1 MDRYTPSSDAYY
13 DSAEIE
19 VLEHYEINRERH
31 KDERDGIQ
39 KKTFTK
45 WVNKHLAKAGSKVDD
60 LFVDLR
66 DGFSLITLLEVL
78 TGERLP
84 RENGYTRFHRIQNI
98 QYCLDFLRKKSIK
111 LVNIRPE
118 DIVEGNGKL
127 TLGLI
132 WTIILNFQVSVI
144 KRRQLEEQL
153 NSLSH
158 NNRTQ
163 VTEALH
169 ASDASSARDALL
181 QWARKVTS
189 GYPRVNVTN
198 FSSSWKDGLAFNAIL
213 HRYRPNLI
221 DWNKVSD
228 SSVSNRE
235 RLETAF
241 AAAEREFGVDRLL
254 DPQDVD
260 TDHPD
265 EKSIITY
272 VSSLYNALPHL
283 PELTKLLSLQQRYIV
298 EVRKWME
305 WLDRSIVSMND
316 PISTISATE
325 SLAEMEKFRTESR
338 TIYEEEYHRLLE
350 TYEYLHRHLSGTE
363 HFCIPHNYT
372 EHSLTNAWLNL
383 TQLSEKRFNRLQ
395 SAIVESNLSDL
406 ISRLTRGI
414 GITNEKLDLILN
426 RIEEVESRVDSAR
439 AGEIER
445 AVNEIVDDL
454 NALEIPI
461 GGFFE
466 DVEELKANNHPE
478 ANDFYRQVY
487 GLHQRRTAYLDRLT
501 NQILVRL
508 GVRTETLRKENAA
521 RLESIRTA
529 SFNRVQE
536 CIEWVRVR
544 LEKLSEME
552 FLEDL
557 ETLEEMFEQHKLD
570 NRDIQDFR
578 QNVDECIA
586 RQAEVSAE
594 DTYEYCELLRVLES
608 EYQQLRDL
616 SAGRMLDLD
625 SLIAFVRAAQLE
637 LVWVS
642 EREEIEVTRNWSDI
656 KQLDLPM
663 LTNYYKQLLHEMEL
677 REKQYND
684 VHNQGAALLN
694 QGHPAVH
701 VIEVYLR
708 TMQNQWDW
716 LLALSKCLEEHL
728 RDALNLKSFTEEAA
742 DAEAWMEEQA
752 VRLENNYNRT
762 DFDLE
767 EGERLLRE
775 LDEMKDILNK
785 YHSVLMALT
794 ERCATISPLWQRGE
808 RITRPIAVTALCDYS
823 DKNVHIKAGDEIT
836 LLDNSDLIKWVVRDL
851 SGAEGTVPSVVFR
864 IPPPDPK
871 LTAYLN
877 RLLQQFEK
885 LRKLWEKKHRMVRF
899 NMVLNTMKTI
909 QGWDLDTFNAI
920 DPDQR
925 DAIMRA
931 LNDDANKLL
940 AEMDPNDPLALRLKE
955 ELRRTNEHFWNLLN
969 ASQKPPEPD
978 HSSLFD
984 EKIGDLLR
992 KLEDAWRKLND
1003 NAGKPISRTPAELEG
1018 VIVDHKSFE
1027 DALQALDADVANV
1040 KELFRQLPNP
1050 TPTQRVNSD
1059 RLNSLWEDLWDLS
1072 RMYVERIKVLES
1084 VLNGILEVSDIV
1096 RAHEITLNSFDDL
1109 PAALDKLR
1117 GHHSQLLEM
1126 NMVLQQQQTVI
1137 DTLNKNVALL
1147 RQHVARTRIGQSS
1160 HPDVDRIEDEVQQL
1174 NVRWE
1179 NVCAQVAERLK
1190 AAERA
1195 LQTQMVYRSE
1205 YENEMAW
1212 LDRVEETINKLRKP
1226 EELHPEQ
1233 YQQQLDLLVAE
1244 YAQLQERTEAIE
1256 NVNREGGKF
1265 IREAKGYDSRMGQ
1278 FHDTIVG
1285 IHGPAIKQ
1293 EFRRTKPQP
1302 KNGAQIVTEEL
1313 EALNRRF
1320 AQLSSLILER
1330 RNNMQVLIQNW
1341 KRQKQEEEDRRKA
1354 DEEAKRR
1361 AFEAARLKAL
1371 EDADRLRREREAAEA
1386 ARRAAEEA
1394 DRARRLAEEADRARR
1409 AAEEAE
1415 RRRREEAERKRRE
1428 DEDRKRR
1435 EDEDRRRREEEER
1448 RRREEAEKERRRRE
1462 DEDRDRRRREDEDRE
1477 RRRREDED
1485 RERRRREEEERRRRE
1500 EEERRRREEE
1510 ERRRREQEKKKMPPL
1525 NIVQGNQMHEVVG
1538 QENPDEWEVMGDLP
1552 DVAKITE
1559 HEDEMQMY
1567 QEETV
1572 TKTQFYEMEGTLHK
1586 QTGEILTFV
1595 EAVRQGLLDLSAGG
1609 GQFFD
1614 IHSGRISLEK
1624 AVELGYIDGT
1634 FNDVLNT
1641 RYGIRHPETKRELTL
1656 LEAIQIGLY
1665 DPETRHLYDIH
1676 SGEMLELYD
1685 WVAKGILTMETQRK
1699 LVKMG
1704 ILKLP
1709 PMALHSAIDQGVL
1722 NTVSGQFV
1730 GKYSHE
1736 SMPIRD
1742 ALYHGYLQLVSL
1754 QQIPMIAITLTDAIK
1769 EGFINANNGEFVD
1782 KNTKDTFTLRE
1793 ACSKQLGLLNLY
1805 VPEVVN
1811 TAENTRLDLKDA
1823 MLRNAINT
1831 RNGNFTDLQTRRSL
1845 SLREA
1850 YAEGLISKPST
1861 LTEMLEKDLI
1871 DSTNHFIDRGTK
1883 HRHTILEAIAAGLLD
1898 AEVRHIV
1905 DPDEKDVIS
1914 IAEAMERGILGADGK
1929 IILEKQQKEF
1939 TIPEAVREGLL
1950 TKRVRHSIFDVRGIQ
1965 NTRTGQSM
1973 SFNEACEA
1981 GAIIP
1986 NAERVVDLATQESF
2000 LISDQKATSI
2010 IDQTLHELLV
2020 KPVGIRDD
2028 RGDYSL
2034 NLVRAVSK
2042 GIVDPTKAV
2051 FFNRNTKHEMSAREA
2066 YDAGLVSLRGAI
2078 QVAALFDV
2086 SPSLIAPVKK
2096 VEQKKRVSRP
2106 GQTGF
2111 ELATDQV
2118 KVTLAEAMKQGLI
2131 DSRNQRFRQG
2141 DIDMSL
2147 DDALNQGLVDPS
2159 SEWIVPSKSNGVG
2172 PTIEEKTTESIT
2184 ETGQQLAP
2192 KYYPD
2197 KNIEESVTTVKRVRT
2212 TETTAL
2218 GGPGG
2223 VSVYRAITG
2232 GKGAMEVPVNGYHI
2246 YEAERKGIIDL
2257 SSGNITSP
2265 NVDRAISFADGIEL
2279 GVIDSSSISVK
2290 DPKTGRLINVKE
2302 ALEKKIIA
2310 TDGSISHQ
2318 GRSLTIEKAI
2328 EAGLIIIDA
2337 EAVVPAGGGSKN
2349 IIHIPSGGGPVISF
2363 RPVGVPVVEE
2373 AEQSWSFDSTKGL
2386 LVDHLSGERLTLE
2399 QALHSGKIT
2408 PEDLAVR
2415 DALTGREMSFVEAE
2429 KWGIIDKRGYY
2440 LDKIDNKRLSFT
2452 EAAQQHRIYPTGG
2465 VPDNAG
2471 DAVHTSVKV
2480 QTRTQVAKKE
2490 ATSTGTAHGENTLG
2504 KALSLGWYDS
2514 KSGMFTHP
2522 DTNRQMTLK
2531 EAIIKGLFNPYD
2543 TTVLDRRN
2551 NKTLSLLEAIQEGIV
2566 DDTAGTVLDTQ
2577 TQRKHDLNS
2586 ALQAG
2591 ILQGKR
2597 FGDSLESG
2605 LFSGRLDLATGHY
2618 TQPGGAPLP
2627 LHEALKK
2634 NLVDHSSVVVR
2645 DPASGVEYSYKE
2657 AISRRI
2663 VDPERGLIHNQQ
2675 TNEATSFPQALTTG
2689 LIAGA
2694 GSTSRPSHSAH
2705 KIVEQKLQL
2714 TPFAPK
2720 QVLPSSRNGSDRHE
2734 YVDLGG
2740 GKQVMV
2746 KVVRG
2751 EGGVEKGEYVDPS
2764 TGMKFTIQ
2772 MHGDPFV
2779 TETKTTVKS
2788 TSQVQSVE
2796 LEPHAEFV
2804 GIDRIRDK
2812 RNNRTMSLE
2821 DAKRMGL
2828 ARVDKKGKQ
2837 MTKTYSVFRSNI
2849 QNALN
2854 NGVLDAHM
2862 EKISLEDAIRAGIID
2877 IRELSYRNPKSGES
2891 IPLTQAANMGLV
2903 DVTLAE
2909 TLPKGVCNP
2918 ANNER
2923 IPIKRAIE
2931 LGIVD
2936 ARTGEVR
2943 DPHTRKRLTW
2953 LDIIKSVYQAITSD
2967 GVFDPTKGQR
2977 VPVTNALNEGL
2988 IDTKSGK
2995 YHNPITS
3002 EDIELKDAVDRGLID
3017 SGTYDAITKPF
3028 LEDYR
3033 THRHLNLI
3041 DAVEAKLVDP
3051 KNKTI
3056 QLSRQSI
3063 VPIAKAVEDGRI
3075 PSEIG
3080 ERLRQID
3087 KLNFAEALGKGLID
3101 VSSNIFTDPDTGRQ
3115 ITIAQAIEQG
3125 YIDTGNVEAMEGS
3138 DEKNLCNIL
3147 NSEEFDENSGR
3158 IRDKRTSL
3166 HLTFK
3171 DAVERDVIDGDS
3183 LLHDLESGQTLTL
3196 KEALSRKKIDSDGK
3210 YIAGNLKMTL
3220 RDAVKGG
3227 LIALIASPM
3236 QAAQAVAEAVKRR
3249 DAEGY
3254 KFKIENVDGGQ
3265 RGSRTSVPKF
3275 REESSVI
3282 RLTPHKQEPSLTVR
3296 MRHSQT
3302 NIGDRARS
3310 IIDDPSTLA
3319 DLQHE
3324 FLANL
3329 EANRFDTDEKVITNP
3344 SGGQRLSV
3352 REAAETGLL
3361 DVLTGEIVVPDTGRR
3376 YSIPKAVHL
3385 NYVQGDAAKRLME
3398 SLNMSIEE
3406 LNLAQQQSAPSPS
3419 GEGGVTTRTWTK
3431 TVNWHGQPSELR
3443 KSRTDPLAAYTTYS
3457 SSTTEKTH
3465 DAPSWAR

>member
-1 MDRYTPSSDAYY
+1 MATYSYTSLILLAIIGANTTGMSFDYFVSQGHAAAAEETGRVVGASTAVAAADVAAGGATAFGGAGPPQNHPCTRCDAWNVPASLALLLLLFVLSTVLTMYKVLRSYSKKAERKQEVSRGSSDHRNGHIATNYY
-13 DSAEIE
+13 DEARHKGGYENGLQANGQLLAVDNRHLSNAYAGQAFSESSSYE
-19 VLEHYEINRERH
+19 TREHFERKVQRVKKTRGERERSRSSRRG
-31 KDERDGIQ
+31 DE
-39 KKTFTK
+39 
-45 WVNKHLAKAGSKVDD
+45 
-60 LFVDLR
+60 
-66 DGFSLITLLEVL
+66 
-78 TGERLP
+78 
-84 RENGYTRFHRIQNI
+84 
-98 QYCLDFLRKKSIK
+98 
-111 LVNIRPE
+111 
-118 DIVEGNGKL
+118 
-127 TLGLI
+127 
-132 WTIILNFQVSVI
+132 VS
-144 KRRQLEEQL
+144 
-153 NSLSH
+153 
-158 NNRTQ
+158 
-163 VTEALH
+163 EALH

-235 RLETAF
+235 RLENAF

-272 VSSLYNALPHL
+272 VSSLYNALPPL
-283 PELTKLLSLQQRYIV
+283 PDLS
-298 EVRKWME
+298 K
-305 WLDRSIVSMND
+305 
-316 PISTISATE
+316 
-325 SLAEMEKFRTESR
+325 
-338 TIYEEEYHRLLE
+338 
-350 TYEYLHRHLSGTE
+350 
-363 HFCIPHNYT
+363 
-372 EHSLTNAWLNL
+372 
-383 TQLSEKRFNRLQ
+383 
-395 SAIVESNLSDL
+395 SNLADL

-439 AGEIER
+439 PGEIER

-461 GGFFE
+461 AGFFE
-466 DVEELKANNHPE
+466 DVEELKSHNHPE

-521 RLESIRTA
+521 RLESVRT
-529 SFNRVQE
+529 STFNRVQE

-775 LDEMKDILNK
+775 LDEMKEILNK

-808 RITRPIAVTALCDYS
+808 RITRPITVTALCDYS
-823 DKNVHIKAGDEIT
+823 DKAVHIKAGDEVT
-836 LLDNSDLIKWVVRDL
+836 LLDNSDLIKWHVRDL

-885 LRKLWEKKHRMVRF
+885 LKKLWEKKHRMVRF

-920 DPDQR
+920 DPEQR

-984 EKIGDLLR
+984 EKINDLLR

-1003 NAGKPISRTPAELEG
+1003 SAGKPISKSPGELEQ
-1018 VIVDHKSFE
+1018 VIVDHKMFE
-1027 DALQALDADVANV
+1027 DALQGLDADVANI

-1072 RMYVERIKVLES
+1072 RMYVERIKVLEA

-1126 NMVLQQQQTVI
+1126 NMVLQQQQTVV
-1137 DTLNKNVALL
+1137 DALNKNVALL

-1160 HPDVDRIEDEVQQL
+1160 HPDVDRVEDEVQQL

-1190 AAERA
+1190 SAERA

-1278 FHDTIVG
+1278 FHDSIVG

-1330 RNNMQVLIQNW
+1330 RNTMQVLIQNW

-1415 RRRREEAERKRRE
+1415 RRRREEEERKRRE
-1428 DEDRKRR
+1428 DEERKKREDEDRRRREDEDRRRR

-1448 RRREEAEKERRRRE
+1448 RKREEAE
-1462 DEDRDRRRREDEDRE
+1462 RE
-1477 RRRREDED
+1477 RRRREDEE
-1485 RERRRREEEERRRRE
+1485 RERKRREDEERRRK
-1500 EEERRRREEE
+1500 
-1510 ERRRREQEKKKMPPL
+1510 EQEKKAPKMPPL

-1641 RYGIRHPETKRELTL
+1641 RYGIRHPETKAELTL

-1685 WVAKGILTMETQRK
+1685 WVARGILTMDTQRK

-1736 SMPIRD
+1736 SMPIKD
-1742 ALYHGYLQLVSL
+1742 ALYHGYLQLVSP
-1754 QQIPMIAITLTDAIK
+1754 QQIPMIAITLSDAIH

-1782 KNTKDTFTLRE
+1782 KNTNDTFTLRD
-1793 ACSKQLGLLNLY
+1793 ACSKQSGLLNLY

-1811 TAENTRLDLKDA
+1811 TSENTRLDLKDA

-1831 RNGNFTDLQTRRSL
+1831 RNGNFTDLRTRRTL

-1850 YAEGLISKPST
+1850 YNEGLISKPAT
-1861 LTEMLEKDLI
+1861 LTEMLERDLI

-1883 HRHTILEAIAAGLLD
+1883 HRHTILEAIAAGVLD

-1965 NTRTGQSM
+1965 NTRTGQTM

-1986 NAERVVDLATQESF
+1986 KAERVVDLATQESY

-2020 KPVGIRDD
+2020 KPVGIKSE
-2028 RGDYSL
+2028 RGEYDM

-2042 GIVDPTKAV
+2042 GIVDHTKAV
-2051 FFNRNTKHEMSAREA
+2051 FYSKNTKHEMSPREA

-2078 QVAALFDV
+2078 QVAALFNV

-2096 VEQKKRVSRP
+2096 VEHKKRVSRP

-2147 DDALNQGLVDPS
+2147 DDALNQGLIDPS

-2246 YEAERKGIIDL
+2246 YEAERKGVIDL
-2257 SSGNITSP
+2257 STGNITSP

-2279 GVIDSSSISVK
+2279 GVINSSTISVK
-2290 DPKTGRLINVKE
+2290 DPKTGRIVNVKE
-2302 ALEKKIIA
+2302 ALEKKIIG
-2310 TDGSISHQ
+2310 TDGSITHQ
-2318 GRSLTIEKAI
+2318 GRTLSIEKAI
-2328 EAGLIIIDA
+2328 EAGFIIIDA
-2337 EAVVPAGGGSKN
+2337 EAVVPAGGGLKN
-2349 IIHIPSGGGPVISF
+2349 VIHIPSGGGPVISF

-2373 AEQSWSFDSTKGL
+2373 SEQSWSFDSTKGL
-2386 LVDHLSGERLTLE
+2386 LVDHLSGEHLTLE
-2399 QALHSGKIT
+2399 QALHTGKIA

-2415 DALTGREMSFVEAE
+2415 DALTGREMSFTEAE

-2440 LDKIDNKRLSFT
+2440 LDKIENKRLSFT

-2471 DAVHTSVKV
+2471 DAIHTSVKV
-2480 QTRTQVAKKE
+2480 QMRTQVAKKE
-2490 ATSTGTAHGENTLG
+2490 ASSTGAAPVENTLG
-2504 KALSLGWYDS
+2504 TALSLGWYDS
-2514 KSGMFTHP
+2514 SNGMFTHP
-2522 DTNRQMTLK
+2522 DTSRQMTLK

-2543 TTVLDRRN
+2543 TSVVDKKN

-2577 TQRKHDLNS
+2577 TQRKYDLNS

-2591 ILQGKR
+2591 ILKGKS

-2605 LFSGRLDLATGHY
+2605 LFSGRLDLATGNY
-2618 TQPGGAPLP
+2618 TQPGGPPVP
-2627 LHEALKK
+2627 LHEALNK

-2645 DPASGVEYSYKE
+2645 DPASGTEYTYKE
-2657 AISRRI
+2657 AVSRRI
-2663 VDPERGLIHNQQ
+2663 VDPDRGLVYNQQ
-2675 TNEATSFPQALTTG
+2675 THEATSFPQALTTG

-2694 GSTSRPSHSAH
+2694 GSASRPSHSTH

-2720 QVLPSSRNGSDRHE
+2720 QVAPVVRNGSDRHE

-2854 NGVLDAHM
+2854 SGVLDAHM

-2931 LGIVD
+2931 LGIID

-2988 IDTKSGK
+2988 IDTKTGK

-3033 THRHLNLI
+3033 THRSLNLI
-3041 DAVEAKLVDP
+3041 DAVEAKLIDP

-3075 PSEIG
+3075 PREIG
-3080 ERLRQID
+3080 EKLRQID

-3101 VSSNIFTDPDTGRQ
+3101 VSSNIFTDPDTGKQ

-3147 NSEEFDENSGR
+3147 SSEEFDENSGR
-3158 IRDKRTSL
+3158 IRDKRTGL

-3183 LLHDLESGQTLTL
+3183 LLHELESGQTLTL
-3196 KEALSRKKIDSDGK
+3196 REALHRKKIDNDGK

-3227 LIALIASPM
+3227 LLALIASPM

-3254 KFKIENVDGGQ
+3254 KFKIENVDGAQ

-3275 REESSVI
+3275 REESTTI
-3282 RLTPHKQEPSLTVR
+3282 RLTPQKQEPSLTVR

-3406 LNLAQQQSAPSPS
+3406 VNLAQQQAGLSPS
-3419 GEGGVTTRTWTK
+3419 GSGEPGVTTRTWTK

-3443 KSRTDPLAAYTTYS
+3443 KSRTDPMAPYTTYS
-3457 SSTTEKTH
+3457 SSTAERVE

>member
-1 MDRYTPSSDAYY
+1 MIHIFPLNYCDRILDFQAGCK
-13 DSAEIE
+13 
-19 VLEHYEINRERH
+19 IN
-31 KDERDGIQ
+31 
-39 KKTFTK
+39 
-45 WVNKHLAKAGSKVDD
+45 D
-60 LFVDLR
+60 LFVDIR

-78 TGERLP
+78 TSERLL
-84 RENGYTRFHRIQNI
+84 RENGHTHFHRIQNV
-98 QYCLDFLRKKSIK
+98 QYCLDFLKRKNIK

-144 KRRQLEEQL
+144 KPRHLDERPQSESHSSSQLSSTFFDYCVVEEQAAAVAL
-153 NSLSH
+153 ETGRGATIAADGAALSDGAVLIMYKVLRSYSKKAERKQEVSRATDRNGYVSGGGTSYHGEARH
-158 NNRTQ
+158 NVKGHSGHSMNGQMLAVDNRHLSNAHAGQGFSESSSYETREHFERKVQ
-163 VTEALH
+163 RVKKTRGERERSRSSRRGEEVSEAIH
-169 ASDASSARDALL
+169 STDAFSARDALL

-221 DWNKVSD
+221 NWNKVSD
-228 SSVSNRE
+228 NSVSNIE
-235 RLETAF
+235 RLENAF
-241 AAAEREFGVDRLL
+241 EVAEREFGVDRLL

-260 TDHPD
+260 NDHPD

-272 VSSLYNALPHL
+272 VSSLYHALPQL
-283 PELTKLLSLQQRYIV
+283 PELSKARFPLS
-298 EVRKWME
+298 
-305 WLDRSIVSMND
+305 
-316 PISTISATE
+316 
-325 SLAEMEKFRTESR
+325 
-338 TIYEEEYHRLLE
+338 
-350 TYEYLHRHLSGTE
+350 
-363 HFCIPHNYT
+363 
-372 EHSLTNAWLNL
+372 NL
-383 TQLSEKRFNRLQ
+383 T
-395 SAIVESNLSDL
+395 DL
-406 ISRLTRGI
+406 ISRLSRGI

-426 RIEEVESRVDSAR
+426 RIEDVESRVDMAR
-439 AGEIER
+439 PGEIER
-445 AVNEIVDDL
+445 TVNEIVDDL

-466 DVEELKANNHPE
+466 DVEELKSHNHPE
-478 ANDFYRQVY
+478 ANDFYRQIY

-501 NQILVRL
+501 NQLLVRL
-508 GVRTETLRKENAA
+508 GVRTEALKKENAA
-521 RLESIRTA
+521 RLESIRTT
-529 SFNRVQE
+529 SFSRVQE

-544 LEKLSEME
+544 LVKLSEME

-557 ETLEEMFEQHKLD
+557 ETLEDMFEQHKLD

-642 EREEIEVTRNWSDI
+642 EREGIEVTRNWSDI

-742 DAEAWMEEQA
+742 DAEVWMEEQ
-752 VRLENNYNRT
+752 VIRLENNYNRT

-775 LDEMKDILNK
+775 LDEMKEILNK

-808 RITRPIAVTALCDYS
+808 RISRPIAVTALCDYS
-823 DKNVHIKAGDEIT
+823 DKNVNIKAGDEVT
-836 LLDNSDLIKWVVRDL
+836 LLDNSDLIKWHVRDL
-851 SGAEGTVPSVVFR
+851 SGAEAVVPSVVFR

-877 RLLQQFEK
+877 RLLQQFERIK
-885 LRKLWEKKHRMVRF
+885 KLWEKKHRMVRF

-920 DPDQR
+920 DPEQR

-955 ELRRTNEHFWNLLN
+955 ELRRTNEHFWDLLN
-969 ASQKPPEPD
+969 ASQKSPEPD
-978 HSSLFD
+978 HSNLFD
-984 EKIGDLLR
+984 SQIGDLLR
-992 KLEDAWRKLND
+992 KLEDAWRKLNN
-1003 NAGKPISRTPAELEG
+1003 NAGKPISRTPIELES
-1018 VIVDHKSFE
+1018 VIVDHKLFE
-1027 DALQALDADVANV
+1027 DSLQGLDADVANV
-1040 KELFRQLPNP
+1040 KELFRQLRNP
-1050 TPTQRVNSD
+1050 TPTQRVASD

-1084 VLNGILEVSDIV
+1084 VLNGVLEVSDIV
-1096 RAHEITLNSFDDL
+1096 RAHEVTLNSFDDL

-1126 NMVLQQQQTVI
+1126 NMVLQQQQTVV
-1137 DTLNKNVALL
+1137 DALNRNVALL

-1160 HPDVDRIEDEVQQL
+1160 HPDVDRVEEEVQQL

-1179 NVCAQVAERLK
+1179 NVFAQVSERLK

-1205 YENEMAW
+1205 YDNEMAW
-1212 LDRVEETINKLRKP
+1212 LDRVEETISKLRKP
-1226 EELHPEQ
+1226 EDLRPEQ

-1278 FHDTIVG
+1278 FHDSIVG
-1285 IHGPAIKQ
+1285 IHGPTIKQ
-1293 EFRRTKPQP
+1293 EFRRSKPQP

-1330 RNNMQVLIQNW
+1330 RNTMQVLIQNW
-1341 KRQKQEEEDRRKA
+1341 KRQKQVHTVFHLIFHLTSSKTHLSAIYGGGDFPRRFVIKCRVNVSGLLNEHGQRTLQEEDDKRKA
-1354 DEEAKRR
+1354 DEDAKRR

-1371 EDADRLRREREAAEA
+1371 EDADRLRKEREAAEA
-1386 ARRAAEEA
+1386 ARQAAEDA
-1394 DRARRLAEEADRARR
+1394 DRARRLADEAERARR

-1415 RRRREEAERKRRE
+1415 RRRRDEERRRQEEEKERKRRE
-1428 DEDRKRR
+1428 DE
-1435 EDEDRRRREEEER
+1435 ER
-1448 RRREEAEKERRRRE
+1448 RRRN
-1462 DEDRDRRRREDEDRE
+1462 D
-1477 RRRREDED
+1477 
-1485 RERRRREEEERRRRE
+1485 EERLRKE
-1500 EEERRRREEE
+1500 V
-1510 ERRRREQEKKKMPPL
+1510 EKVSVL
-1525 NIVQGNQMHEVVG
+1525 ILCNQLHEVVG

-1595 EAVRQGLLDLSAGG
+1595 EAVRQGLLDLSSGG

-1624 AVELGYIDGT
+1624 AVELGYIDGA

-1641 RYGIRHPETKRELTL
+1641 RYGIRHPETGIDLTL

-1676 SGEMLELYD
+1676 TGDMLELYD
-1685 WVAKGILTMETQRK
+1685 WVARNIVTMDTQRR

-1709 PMALHSAIDQGVL
+1709 PMGLHNAIDQGVL
-1722 NTVSGQFV
+1722 NTVSGQFI

-1742 ALYHGYLQLVSL
+1742 ALYHGYLQLVSP
-1754 QQIPMIAITLTDAIK
+1754 QQIPMIAITLTDVIK
-1769 EGFINANNGEFVD
+1769 EGFVNANNGEFVD
-1782 KNTKDTFTLRE
+1782 KNTKDSFTLRE
-1793 ACSKQLGLLNLY
+1793 ACSKQFGLLNLY

-1811 TAENTRLDLKDA
+1811 TADNTRLNLKDA

-1831 RNGNFTDLQTRRSL
+1831 RNGNFTDLQTRRTL

-1850 YAEGLISKPST
+1850 YHDDLISKPYT
-1861 LTEMLEKDLI
+1861 LTEMFEKDLI

-1914 IAEAMERGILGADGK
+1914 IAEAMERGILGANGN
-1929 IILEKQQKEF
+1929 IILERQQKEF

-1965 NTRTGQSM
+1965 NTRTNKTM
-1973 SFNEACEA
+1973 NFNEACEV
-1981 GAIIP
+1981 GVIIP
-1986 NAERVVDLATQESF
+1986 NAERVVDLATQDSY
-2000 LISDQKATSI
+2000 LISDDRAIAI

-2020 KPVGIRDD
+2020 KPIGIRDD
-2028 RGDYSL
+2028 RGEYNL

-2042 GIVDPTKAV
+2042 GIIDHTKAV
-2051 FFNRNTKHEMSAREA
+2051 FFDKHTKHEMSPREA
-2066 YDAGLVSLRGAI
+2066 YSSGLVSLRGAI

-2086 SPSLIAPVKK
+2086 PPSLVAPLKK
-2096 VEQKKRVSRP
+2096 VEHKKRVSHP
-2106 GQTGF
+2106 GQTGL
-2111 ELATDQV
+2111 ELASDQV

-2159 SEWIVPSKSNGVG
+2159 SEWIVPSKSNGIG
-2172 PTIEEKTTESIT
+2172 PTIEEKTTESIM

-2192 KYYPD
+2192 KFYPD
-2197 KNIEESVTTVKRVRT
+2197 KNIEESVTTVKRMRT

-2232 GKGAMEVPVNGYHI
+2232 GKGAIEVPMNGYHV

-2257 SSGNITSP
+2257 STGNITSP
-2265 NVDRAISFADGIEL
+2265 NVDRAISFAEGIEF
-2279 GVIDSSSISVK
+2279 GIIDASSISVK
-2290 DPKTGRLINVKE
+2290 DPNSGRIMNIKE
-2302 ALEKKIIA
+2302 ALEKKVITA
-2310 TDGSISHQ
+2310 DGSVSHQ
-2318 GRSLTIEKAI
+2318 GRLLNIEKAI
-2328 EAGLIIIDA
+2328 ETGIIIVEA
-2337 EAVVPAGGGSKN
+2337 EPIVPTSGVSKN
-2349 IIHIPSGGGPVISF
+2349 VIHIPAGGGPVISF
-2363 RPVGVPVVEE
+2363 RPVGLPVVEE
-2373 AEQSWSFDSTKGL
+2373 HEQSWSFDSTKGI
-2386 LVDHLSGERLTLE
+2386 LVDHMSGERLTLE
-2399 QALHSGKIT
+2399 QALLSGKIA
-2408 PEDLAVR
+2408 PDDLAVR
-2415 DALTGREMSFVEAE
+2415 DALTGREMPFVEAE

-2465 VPDNAG
+2465 VLENAG
-2471 DAVHTSVKV
+2471 DAIHTSVKM

-2490 ATSTGTAHGENTLG
+2490 ASTTGAPHVENTLG
-2504 KALSLGWYDS
+2504 RALTLGWYNPS
-2514 KSGMFTHP
+2514 TGMFVHP

-2543 TTVLDRRN
+2543 TSVVDKRN
-2551 NKTLSLLEAIQEGIV
+2551 NKTLSLLEAIEEGIV

-2577 TQRKHDLNS
+2577 TQKKHDLNT
-2586 ALQAG
+2586 ALQMG
-2591 ILQGKR
+2591 ILTGKS

-2605 LFSGRLDLATGHY
+2605 LFSGRLDLATGSY
-2618 TQPGGAPLP
+2618 TQPGGAPVP
-2627 LHEALKK
+2627 LHEALKR
-2634 NLVDHSSVVVR
+2634 NLVDHNSVVVR
-2645 DPASGVEYSYKE
+2645 DPTTGVEYSYKE
-2657 AISRRI
+2657 AVSRRI
-2663 VDPERGLIHNQQ
+2663 VDPERGLIHNQK

-2689 LIAGA
+2689 LMAGI
-2694 GSTSRPSHSAH
+2694 GSASRPHHSTQ
-2705 KIVEQKLQL
+2705 KIVEQTLQL
-2714 TPFAPK
+2714 TPFAP
-2720 QVLPSSRNGSDRHE
+2720 QQFVRRGNGDGRHE

-2812 RNNRTMSLE
+2812 RNGRIMSLQ
-2821 DAKRMGL
+2821 DAKRIGL

-2862 EKISLEDAIRAGIID
+2862 EKISLEDAIRTGIID
-2877 IRELSYRNPKSGES
+2877 IRQLSYRNPKSGES
-2891 IPLTQAANMGLV
+2891 ISLTHAANMGLV

-2909 TLPKGVCNP
+2909 TLPKGICNP
-2918 ANNER
+2918 TNNER
-2923 IPIKRAIE
+2923 IPVTKAIE

-2988 IDTKSGK
+2988 IDTKTSK

-3002 EDIELKDAVDRGLID
+3002 EDIDLKDAVDRGLID
-3017 SGTYDAITKPF
+3017 SGTYDAMTKPF
-3028 LEDYR
+3028 LHDYR
-3033 THRHLNLI
+3033 TNRHLNLI
-3041 DAVEAKLVDP
+3041 EAVEARLVDP

-3056 QLSRQSI
+3056 QLSRHSI

-3080 ERLRQID
+3080 AKLRQID

-3115 ITIAQAIEQG
+3115 MTIAQAIEQG

-3138 DEKNLCNIL
+3138 DEKNLSNIV

-3158 IRDKRTSL
+3158 IRDKRTNL

-3171 DAVERDVIDGDS
+3171 DAVDRDVIDGDS

-3196 KEALSRKKIDSDGK
+3196 REALSRRKIDNDGK
-3210 YIAGNLKMTL
+3210 YIAGNLRLAL

-3227 LIALIASPM
+3227 LVALIASPM

-3254 KFKIENVDGGQ
+3254 KFKIESYDGGYK
-3265 RGSRTSVPKF
+3265 GGRTSVPKF
-3275 REESSVI
+3275 REETVI
-3282 RLTPHKQEPSLTVR
+3282 RLTPQKAEPSLTVR

-3302 NIGDRARS
+3302 DVGDRARS
-3310 IIDDPSTLA
+3310 LIDDPSTLA

-3329 EANRFDTDEKVITNP
+3329 EANRFDTDEKIIVNP
-3344 SGGQRLSV
+3344 AGGQRFSV

-3361 DVLTGEIVVPDTGRR
+3361 DVLTGEIVVPDSGRR

-3385 NYVQGDAAKRLME
+3385 SYIQSDAAKRLME
-3398 SLNMSIEE
+3398 ALNMSIEE
-3406 LNLAQQQSAPSPS
+3406 LNLVQQSVPSP
-3419 GEGGVTTRTWTK
+3419 GGGDGGMTTRTWTK
-3431 TVNWHGQPSELR
+3431 TISWQGQPSALR
-3443 KSRTDPLAAYTTYS
+3443 KSRTDPLAPYTTYS
-3457 SSTTEKTH
+3457 SSST
-3465 DAPSWAR
+3465 DRMQAGPSWTR

>member
-1 MDRYTPSSDAYY
+1 MSPILLVLLDISLVDRAMSLDYFVNRGQAAAAEETGRCDGASTAVAGGATAFDGAGRPQTHPCTRYDAWNVPASLALLLLLLFSTVLTMYKVLRSYSKKAERKQEVSRASDRNGHIAGNYY
-13 DSAEIE
+13 DEAHHKGYENGHHSNGQLLAVDNRHLSNAYAAGQAFSESSSYE
-19 VLEHYEINRERH
+19 TREHFERKVQRVKKTRGERERSRSSRRG
-31 KDERDGIQ
+31 DE
-39 KKTFTK
+39 
-45 WVNKHLAKAGSKVDD
+45 
-60 LFVDLR
+60 
-66 DGFSLITLLEVL
+66 
-78 TGERLP
+78 
-84 RENGYTRFHRIQNI
+84 
-98 QYCLDFLRKKSIK
+98 
-111 LVNIRPE
+111 
-118 DIVEGNGKL
+118 
-127 TLGLI
+127 
-132 WTIILNFQVSVI
+132 
-144 KRRQLEEQL
+144 
-153 NSLSH
+153 
-158 NNRTQ
+158 

-235 RLETAF
+235 RLENAF

-283 PELTKLLSLQQRYIV
+283 PELAKV
-298 EVRKWME
+298 V
-305 WLDRSIVSMND
+305 LD
-316 PISTISATE
+316 
-325 SLAEMEKFRTESR
+325 
-338 TIYEEEYHRLLE
+338 
-350 TYEYLHRHLSGTE
+350 HLFSSNM
-363 HFCIPHNYT
+363 FD
-372 EHSLTNAWLNL
+372 LT
-383 TQLSEKRFNRLQ
+383 
-395 SAIVESNLSDL
+395 
-406 ISRLTRGI
+406 
-414 GITNEKLDLILN
+414 ILN
-426 RIEEVESRVDSAR
+426 TVLVACIEEVESRVDSAR
-439 AGEIER
+439 PGEIER

-521 RLESIRTA
+521 RLESVRT
-529 SFNRVQE
+529 STFNRVQE

-586 RQAEVSAE
+586 R
-594 DTYEYCELLRVLES
+594 
-608 EYQQLRDL
+608 
-616 SAGRMLDLD
+616 
-625 SLIAFVRAAQLE
+625 
-637 LVWVS
+637 
-642 EREEIEVTRNWSDI
+642 
-656 KQLDLPM
+656 
-663 LTNYYKQLLHEMEL
+663 QLLHEMEL

-752 VRLENNYNRT
+752 IRLENNYNRT

-775 LDEMKDILNK
+775 LDEMKEILNK

-808 RITRPIAVTALCDYS
+808 RISRPITVTALCDYS
-823 DKNVHIKAGDEIT
+823 DKNVHIKAGDEVT
-836 LLDNSDLIKWVVRDL
+836 LLDNSDLIKWHVRDL

-885 LRKLWEKKHRMVRF
+885 LKKLWEKKHRMVRF

-920 DPDQR
+920 DPEQR

-978 HSSLFD
+978 HSTLFD

-1003 NAGKPISRTPAELEG
+1003 NAGKPISRTPAELES

-1027 DALQALDADVANV
+1027 DALQVSHCLIAETLPLFLLGTFQYSNLKALDADVANV

-1050 TPTQRVNSD
+1050 TPTQRVNND
-1059 RLNSLWEDLWDLS
+1059 RLNGLWEDLWDLS

-1126 NMVLQQQQTVI
+1126 NMVLQQQQTVV
-1137 DTLNKNVALL
+1137 DALNKNVALL

-1160 HPDVDRIEDEVQQL
+1160 HPDVDRVEDEVQQL

-1330 RNNMQVLIQNW
+1330 RNTMQVLIQNW

-1415 RRRREEAERKRRE
+1415 RRRREEEERKRRE
-1428 DEDRKRR
+1428 DEERKRR
-1435 EDEDRRRREEEER
+1435 EDEERRRREEEERRRREEEER
-1448 RRREEAEKERRRRE
+1448 RRREEAERERRRRE
-1462 DEDRDRRRREDEDRE
+1462 DEDKERKRREDEDREKRRREDEDRE
-1477 RRRREDED
+1477 RRRREDEERE

-1510 ERRRREQEKKKMPPL
+1510 RRRKEQEKKKMPPL

-1641 RYGIRHPETKRELTL
+1641 RYGIRHPETRSELTL
-1656 LEAIQIGLY
+1656 LQAIQIGLY

-1676 SGEMLELYD
+1676 TGDMLDLYD
-1685 WVAKGILTMETQRK
+1685 WVASGILTMETQRK

-1722 NTVSGQFV
+1722 NTVSGHFV

-1736 SMPIRD
+1736 SMPIKD
-1742 ALYHGYLQLVSL
+1742 ALYHGYLQLVSP
-1754 QQIPMIAITLTDAIK
+1754 QQIPMIAITLTDAIR

-1831 RNGNFTDLQTRRSL
+1831 RNGNFTDLQTRRTL

-1850 YAEGLISKPST
+1850 YAEDLISKPAT

-1965 NTRTGQSM
+1965 NTRTGQTM

-1986 NAERVVDLATQESF
+1986 NAERVVDLATQESY
-2000 LISDQKATSI
+2000 LISDQKATAI

-2020 KPVGIRDD
+2020 KPVGIRGD
-2028 RGDYSL
+2028 RGDYDL

-2042 GIVDPTKAV
+2042 GIIDPSKAV
-2051 FFNRNTKHEMSAREA
+2051 FFNKNTKHEMSAREA

-2147 DDALNQGLVDPS
+2147 DDALNQGLIDPS
-2159 SEWIVPSKSNGVG
+2159 SEWIVPSKSNG
-2172 PTIEEKTTESIT
+2172 
-2184 ETGQQLAP
+2184 TGQQLAP

-2232 GKGAMEVPVNGYHI
+2232 GKGAMEVPANGYHI

-2257 SSGNITSP
+2257 STGNITSP

-2290 DPKTGRLINVKE
+2290 DPKTGRTVSVKE
-2302 ALEKKIIA
+2302 ALEKKILG
-2310 TDGSISHQ
+2310 TDGSISQH
-2318 GRSLTIEKAI
+2318 GKTLTIEKAI
-2328 EAGLIIIDA
+2328 EAGLIIVDA

-2373 AEQSWSFDSTKGL
+2373 SEQSWSFDSTKGL

-2399 QALHSGKIT
+2399 QALLSGKIA

-2415 DALTGREMSFVEAE
+2415 DALTGREMSFSEAE
-2429 KWGIIDKRGYY
+2429 KWGIIDKKGYY

-2490 ATSTGTAHGENTLG
+2490 ASSTGTAHIENTLG
-2504 KALSLGWYDS
+2504 KALSLGWYDANN
-2514 KSGMFTHP
+2514 GMFTHP

-2543 TTVLDRRN
+2543 TSVVDKKN

-2586 ALQAG
+2586 ALQMG
-2591 ILQGKR
+2591 ILKGKS

-2627 LHEALKK
+2627 LHEALNK
-2634 NLVDHSSVVVR
+2634 NLIDHSTVVVR

-2657 AISRRI
+2657 AVSRRI

-2694 GSTSRPSHSAH
+2694 GSTSRPSHSSH

-2720 QVLPSSRNGSDRHE
+2720 QVIPSSRNGSDRHE

-2849 QNALN
+2849 QNALSS
-2854 NGVLDAHM
+2854 GVLDAHM

-2988 IDTKSGK
+2988 IDTKIGK
-2995 YHNPITS
+2995 YHNPITL

-3017 SGTYDAITKPF
+3017 SGTYEAITKPF
-3028 LEDYR
+3028 LQDYR
-3033 THRHLNLI
+3033 TNRHLNLI

-3056 QLSRQSI
+3056 QLSRHSI

-3080 ERLRQID
+3080 EKLRQID

-3196 KEALSRKKIDSDGK
+3196 REALVRKKIDNDGK
-3210 YIAGNLKMTL
+3210 YIAGNLRMTL

-3406 LNLAQQQSAPSPS
+3406 LNLAQQQSTPSPS
-3419 GEGGVTTRTWTK
+3419 GGEAGVSTRTWTK

>member
-1 MDRYTPSSDAYY
+1 
-13 DSAEIE
+13 
-19 VLEHYEINRERH
+19 
-31 KDERDGIQ
+31 
-39 KKTFTK
+39 
-45 WVNKHLAKAGSKVDD
+45 
-60 LFVDLR
+60 
-66 DGFSLITLLEVL
+66 
-78 TGERLP
+78 
-84 RENGYTRFHRIQNI
+84 
-98 QYCLDFLRKKSIK
+98 
-111 LVNIRPE
+111 
-118 DIVEGNGKL
+118 
-127 TLGLI
+127 
-132 WTIILNFQVSVI
+132 
-144 KRRQLEEQL
+144 
-153 NSLSH
+153 
-158 NNRTQ
+158 
-163 VTEALH
+163 
-169 ASDASSARDALL
+169 
-181 QWARKVTS
+181 
-189 GYPRVNVTN
+189 
-198 FSSSWKDGLAFNAIL
+198 
-213 HRYRPNLI
+213 
-221 DWNKVSD
+221 
-228 SSVSNRE
+228 
-235 RLETAF
+235 
-241 AAAEREFGVDRLL
+241 
-254 DPQDVD
+254 
-260 TDHPD
+260 
-265 EKSIITY
+265 
-272 VSSLYNALPHL
+272 
-283 PELTKLLSLQQRYIV
+283 
-298 EVRKWME
+298 
-305 WLDRSIVSMND
+305 
-316 PISTISATE
+316 
-325 SLAEMEKFRTESR
+325 
-338 TIYEEEYHRLLE
+338 
-350 TYEYLHRHLSGTE
+350 
-363 HFCIPHNYT
+363 
-372 EHSLTNAWLNL
+372 
-383 TQLSEKRFNRLQ
+383 
-395 SAIVESNLSDL
+395 
-406 ISRLTRGI
+406 
-414 GITNEKLDLILN
+414 
-426 RIEEVESRVDSAR
+426 
-439 AGEIER
+439 
-445 AVNEIVDDL
+445 
-454 NALEIPI
+454 
-461 GGFFE
+461 
-466 DVEELKANNHPE
+466 
-478 ANDFYRQVY
+478 
-487 GLHQRRTAYLDRLT
+487 
-501 NQILVRL
+501 
-508 GVRTETLRKENAA
+508 
-521 RLESIRTA
+521 
-529 SFNRVQE
+529 
-536 CIEWVRVR
+536 
-544 LEKLSEME
+544 
-552 FLEDL
+552 
-557 ETLEEMFEQHKLD
+557 
-570 NRDIQDFR
+570 
-578 QNVDECIA
+578 
-586 RQAEVSAE
+586 
-594 DTYEYCELLRVLES
+594 
-608 EYQQLRDL
+608 
-616 SAGRMLDLD
+616 
-625 SLIAFVRAAQLE
+625 
-637 LVWVS
+637 
-642 EREEIEVTRNWSDI
+642 
-656 KQLDLPM
+656 
-663 LTNYYKQLLHEMEL
+663 
-677 REKQYND
+677 
-684 VHNQGAALLN
+684 
-694 QGHPAVH
+694 
-701 VIEVYLR
+701 
-708 TMQNQWDW
+708 
-716 LLALSKCLEEHL
+716 
-728 RDALNLKSFTEEAA
+728 
-742 DAEAWMEEQA
+742 
-752 VRLENNYNRT
+752 
-762 DFDLE
+762 
-767 EGERLLRE
+767 
-775 LDEMKDILNK
+775 
-785 YHSVLMALT
+785 
-794 ERCATISPLWQRGE
+794 
-808 RITRPIAVTALCDYS
+808 
-823 DKNVHIKAGDEIT
+823 
-836 LLDNSDLIKWVVRDL
+836 
-851 SGAEGTVPSVVFR
+851 
-864 IPPPDPK
+864 
-871 LTAYLN
+871 
-877 RLLQQFEK
+877 
-885 LRKLWEKKHRMVRF
+885 
-899 NMVLNTMKTI
+899 
-909 QGWDLDTFNAI
+909 
-920 DPDQR
+920 
-925 DAIMRA
+925 
-931 LNDDANKLL
+931 
-940 AEMDPNDPLALRLKE
+940 
-955 ELRRTNEHFWNLLN
+955 
-969 ASQKPPEPD
+969 
-978 HSSLFD
+978 
-984 EKIGDLLR
+984 
-992 KLEDAWRKLND
+992 
-1003 NAGKPISRTPAELEG
+1003 
-1018 VIVDHKSFE
+1018 
-1027 DALQALDADVANV
+1027 
-1040 KELFRQLPNP
+1040 
-1050 TPTQRVNSD
+1050 
-1059 RLNSLWEDLWDLS
+1059 
-1072 RMYVERIKVLES
+1072 
-1084 VLNGILEVSDIV
+1084 
-1096 RAHEITLNSFDDL
+1096 
-1109 PAALDKLR
+1109 
-1117 GHHSQLLEM
+1117 
-1126 NMVLQQQQTVI
+1126 
-1137 DTLNKNVALL
+1137 
-1147 RQHVARTRIGQSS
+1147 
-1160 HPDVDRIEDEVQQL
+1160 
-1174 NVRWE
+1174 
-1179 NVCAQVAERLK
+1179 
-1190 AAERA
+1190 
-1195 LQTQMVYRSE
+1195 
-1205 YENEMAW
+1205 
-1212 LDRVEETINKLRKP
+1212 
-1226 EELHPEQ
+1226 
-1233 YQQQLDLLVAE
+1233 
-1244 YAQLQERTEAIE
+1244 
-1256 NVNREGGKF
+1256 
-1265 IREAKGYDSRMGQ
+1265 
-1278 FHDTIVG
+1278 
-1285 IHGPAIKQ
+1285 
-1293 EFRRTKPQP
+1293 
-1302 KNGAQIVTEEL
+1302 
-1313 EALNRRF
+1313 
-1320 AQLSSLILER
+1320 
-1330 RNNMQVLIQNW
+1330 
-1341 KRQKQEEEDRRKA
+1341 
-1354 DEEAKRR
+1354 
-1361 AFEAARLKAL
+1361 
-1371 EDADRLRREREAAEA
+1371 
-1386 ARRAAEEA
+1386 
-1394 DRARRLAEEADRARR
+1394 
-1409 AAEEAE
+1409 
-1415 RRRREEAERKRRE
+1415 
-1428 DEDRKRR
+1428 
-1435 EDEDRRRREEEER
+1435 
-1448 RRREEAEKERRRRE
+1448 
-1462 DEDRDRRRREDEDRE
+1462 
-1477 RRRREDED
+1477 
-1485 RERRRREEEERRRRE
+1485 
-1500 EEERRRREEE
+1500 
-1510 ERRRREQEKKKMPPL
+1510 MPPL

-1641 RYGIRHPETKRELTL
+1641 RYGIRHPETRHELTL

-1676 SGEMLELYD
+1676 TGDMLDLYD
-1685 WVAKGILTMETQRK
+1685 WVASGILTMETQRK

-1722 NTVSGQFV
+1722 NTVSGHFV

-1736 SMPIRD
+1736 SMPIKD
-1742 ALYHGYLQLVSL
+1742 ALYHGYLQLVSP
-1754 QQIPMIAITLTDAIK
+1754 QQIPMIAITLTDAIR

-1831 RNGNFTDLQTRRSL
+1831 RNGNFTDLQTRRTL

-1850 YAEGLISKPST
+1850 YAEDLISKPAT

-1965 NTRTGQSM
+1965 NTRTGQTM

-1986 NAERVVDLATQESF
+1986 NAERVVDLATQESY
-2000 LISDQKATSI
+2000 LISDQKATAI

-2020 KPVGIRDD
+2020 KPVGIRGD
-2028 RGDYSL
+2028 RGDYDL

-2042 GIVDPTKAV
+2042 GIIDPSKAV
-2051 FFNRNTKHEMSAREA
+2051 FFNKNTKHEMSAREA

-2147 DDALNQGLVDPS
+2147 DDALNQGLIDPS

-2232 GKGAMEVPVNGYHI
+2232 GKGAMEVPANGYHI

-2257 SSGNITSP
+2257 STGNITSP

-2290 DPKTGRLINVKE
+2290 DPKTGRTVSVKE
-2302 ALEKKIIA
+2302 ALEKKIIG
-2310 TDGSISHQ
+2310 TDGSISHL
-2318 GRSLTIEKAI
+2318 GKTLTIEKAI
-2328 EAGLIIIDA
+2328 EAGLIIVDA
-2337 EAVVPAGGGSKN
+2337 EAVVPAGGSKN

-2373 AEQSWSFDSTKGL
+2373 SEQSWSFDSTKGL

-2399 QALHSGKIT
+2399 QALLSGKIA

-2415 DALTGREMSFVEAE
+2415 DALTGREMSFAEAE

-2490 ATSTGTAHGENTLG
+2490 ASSTGTAHIENTLG
-2504 KALSLGWYDS
+2504 KALSLGWYDANN
-2514 KSGMFTHP
+2514 GMFTHP

-2543 TTVLDRRN
+2543 TSVVDKKN

-2586 ALQAG
+2586 ALQMG
-2591 ILQGKR
+2591 ILKGKS

-2627 LHEALKK
+2627 LHEALNK
-2634 NLVDHSSVVVR
+2634 NLVDHSTVVVR

-2694 GSTSRPSHSAH
+2694 GSTSRPSHSSH

-2720 QVLPSSRNGSDRHE
+2720 QVIPSSRNGSDRHE

-2849 QNALN
+2849 QNALSS
-2854 NGVLDAHM
+2854 GVLDAHM

-2988 IDTKSGK
+2988 IDTKIGK
-2995 YHNPITS
+2995 YHNPITL

-3017 SGTYDAITKPF
+3017 SGTYEAITKPF
-3028 LEDYR
+3028 LQDYR
-3033 THRHLNLI
+3033 TNRHLNLI

-3056 QLSRQSI
+3056 QLSRHSI

-3080 ERLRQID
+3080 EKLRQID

-3196 KEALSRKKIDSDGK
+3196 REALVRKKIDNDGK
-3210 YIAGNLKMTL
+3210 YIAGNLRMTL

-3406 LNLAQQQSAPSPS
+3406 LNLAQQQSTPSPGG
-3419 GEGGVTTRTWTK
+3419 GEAGVTTRTWTK

-3443 KSRTDPLAAYTTYS
+3443 KSRTDPLAPYTTYS

>member
-1 MDRYTPSSDAYY
+1 MH
-13 DSAEIE
+13 I
-19 VLEHYEINRERH
+19 L
-31 KDERDGIQ
+31 Q
-39 KKTFTK
+39 
-45 WVNKHLAKAGSKVDD
+45 AGCKVDD

-66 DGFSLITLLEVL
+66 DGFSLISLLEIL
-78 TGERLP
+78 TDEQLL
-84 RENGYTRFHRIQNI
+84 RENGYTYFHRIQNV
-98 QYCLDFLRKKSIK
+98 QYCLDFLRRRNIK

-144 KRRQLEEQL
+144 KRRQLDDYSQSTNCKRVLFITDLFNYYDSEGQTVAVALETGRDASAAIAAIRAVSSDYNHTILISKVLAMYKVLRSYSKKAERKQEVSRAADHNGYAVGSGNNYYDETHYQKGAHGSHAANGQMLTAENRHL
-153 NSLSH
+153 NNAHAGQAFSESSSYETREH
-158 NNRTQ
+158 FERKVQRVKKTRGERERSRSSRRGDEISE
-163 VTEALH
+163 TLH
-169 ASDASSARDALL
+169 ANDVYSARDALL
-181 QWARKVTS
+181 QWAQKVTS

-213 HRYRPNLI
+213 HRYRPNLF
-221 DWNKVSD
+221 DWSKVSD
-228 SSVSNRE
+228 DSVSNVE
-235 RLETAF
+235 RLENAF
-241 AAAEREFGVDRLL
+241 EVAEKEFGVDRLL

-260 TDHPD
+260 NDHPD

-272 VSSLYNALPHL
+272 VSSLYNALPNL
-283 PELTKLLSLQQRYIV
+283 PELSKSKL
-298 EVRKWME
+298 
-305 WLDRSIVSMND
+305 
-316 PISTISATE
+316 T
-325 SLAEMEKFRTESR
+325 
-338 TIYEEEYHRLLE
+338 
-350 TYEYLHRHLSGTE
+350 
-363 HFCIPHNYT
+363 
-372 EHSLTNAWLNL
+372 
-383 TQLSEKRFNRLQ
+383 
-395 SAIVESNLSDL
+395 DL
-406 ISRLTRGI
+406 ISRLSRGI
-414 GITNEKLDLILN
+414 ED
-426 RIEEVESRVDSAR
+426 VESRVDIDRPS
-439 AGEIER
+439 EVER
-445 AVNEIVDDL
+445 AVSEIVGDL
-454 NALEIPI
+454 NVLEVPI
-461 GGFFE
+461 AGFFD
-466 DVEELKANNHPE
+466 DVEELKSHNHPE
-478 ANDFYRQVY
+478 SNDFYRQVY

-501 NQILVRL
+501 NQLLVRL
-508 GVRTETLRKENAA
+508 GIRTETLKKESAA
-521 RLESIRTA
+521 KLGSIRSST
-529 SFNRVQE
+529 FNRVQE
-536 CIEWVRVR
+536 CIEWVHVR

-557 ETLEEMFEQHKLD
+557 ETLEEMFEQHKVD
-570 NRDIQDFR
+570 NRNIQDFR

-586 RQAEVSAE
+586 HQAEVSAE

-625 SLIAFVRAAQLE
+625 SLIAFIRAAQME

-663 LTNYYKQLLHEMEL
+663 LANYYKQLLHEMEL

-716 LLALSKCLEEHL
+716 LLSLSKCLEEHL
-728 RDALNLKSFTEEAA
+728 RDALNLKSFTEEAT
-742 DAEAWMEEQA
+742 DAELWMEEQ
-752 VRLENNYNRT
+752 VIRLENNYNRT

-775 LDEMKDILNK
+775 LDEIKEILNK

-794 ERCATISPLWQRGE
+794 DRCATISPLWQRGE
-808 RITRPIAVTALCDYS
+808 RISRPICVTALCDYS
-823 DKNVHIKAGDEIT
+823 DKSVNIKAGDEVM
-836 LLDNSDLIKWVVRDL
+836 LLDNSDLIKWYVRDL
-851 SGAEGTVPSVVFR
+851 SGVEATVPSVVFR
-864 IPPPDPK
+864 IPPPDSK
-871 LTAYLN
+871 LTALLN

-885 LRKLWEKKHRMVRF
+885 IRKL
-899 NMVLNTMKTI
+899 
-909 QGWDLDTFNAI
+909 GWDLDTFKAI
-920 DPDQR
+920 DPEQR

-940 AEMDPNDPLALRLKE
+940 EEMDPIDPLALKLKE
-955 ELRRTNEHFWNLLN
+955 ELRRTNEHFWDLLN
-969 ASQKPPEPD
+969 ASQKSPELD
-978 HSSLFD
+978 NSNLFD
-984 EKIGDLLR
+984 GQIADLLR
-992 KLEDAWRKLND
+992 KLEDSWRRLN
-1003 NAGKPISRTPAELEG
+1003 NNTGKPISRTPAELES
-1018 VIVDHKSFE
+1018 VIVDHKLFE
-1027 DALQALDADVANV
+1027 DSLQGLDADVANV
-1040 KELFRQLPNP
+1040 KELFRQLANP
-1050 TPTQRVNSD
+1050 TPTQRVGND
-1059 RLNSLWEDLWDLS
+1059 RLSSLWEDLWDLS
-1072 RMYVERIKVLES
+1072 RMYVERIKILES
-1084 VLNGILEVSDIV
+1084 VLNGVLEVSDIV
-1096 RAHEITLNSFDDL
+1096 KAHEITLNSFDDL

-1126 NMVLQQQQTVI
+1126 NMVLQQQQTII
-1137 DTLNKNVALL
+1137 DALNKNVALL
-1147 RQHVARTRIGQSS
+1147 RQHVARTRIDQSS
-1160 HPDVDRIEDEVQQL
+1160 HPDVDRMEDEVQKL

-1179 NVCAQVAERLK
+1179 NICSQVSERLK
-1190 AAERA
+1190 ATERA

-1205 YENEMAW
+1205 YENEVAW
-1212 LDRVEETINKLRKP
+1212 LDRVEETISKLRHP

-1265 IREAKGYDSRMGQ
+1265 IRDAKGYDSRMGQ
-1278 FHDTIVG
+1278 FYDSVVG
-1285 IHGPAIKQ
+1285 IHGPGIKG
-1293 EFRRTKPQP
+1293 EFRRSKPQP
-1302 KNGAQIVTEEL
+1302 KNGAQIVAEEL

-1330 RNNMQVLIQNW
+1330 RNTMQVLIQNW
-1341 KRQKQEEEDRRKA
+1341 KRQKQFAICFNPCIFPFHACGYSFSSLFLFTKMLCVLAAFTSVARTAGFSGPFYDEKSLNISGILNEHGQRTLQEEEDRRKA

-1371 EDADRLRREREAAEA
+1371 EDADRLRKEREAAEA
-1386 ARRAAEEA
+1386 ARRAAEDA
-1394 DRARRLAEEADRARR
+1394 DRARRLAEDAERARR
-1409 AAEEAE
+1409 AAEDAE
-1415 RRRREEAERKRRE
+1415 RRRR
-1428 DEDRKRR
+1428 D
-1435 EDEDRRRREEEER
+1435 
-1448 RRREEAEKERRRRE
+1448 
-1462 DEDRDRRRREDEDRE
+1462 
-1477 RRRREDED
+1477 
-1485 RERRRREEEERRRRE
+1485 
-1500 EEERRRREEE
+1500 EE
-1510 ERRRREQEKKKMPPL
+1510 ERRRREQEEKERKRMEEERRRRESEENRNKVEKMPPL
-1525 NIVQGNQMHEVVG
+1525 NIMQGNQMHEVVG
-1538 QENPDEWEVMGDLP
+1538 QENPDEWEVIGDLP

-1595 EAVRQGLLDLSAGG
+1595 EAVRQGLLDLSSGG

-1624 AVELGYIDGT
+1624 AVELGYIDGA
-1634 FNDVLNT
+1634 FNDVINT
-1641 RYGIRHPETKRELTL
+1641 RYGIRHPDTGVELTL

-1676 SGEMLELYD
+1676 TGDILELYD
-1685 WVAKGILTMETQRK
+1685 WVARKIVTMDTQRK
-1699 LVKMG
+1699 LVKIG

-1742 ALYHGYLQLVSL
+1742 ALYHGYLQLVST
-1754 QQIPMIAITLTDAIK
+1754 QQIPMIAITLTDAIR

-1782 KNTKDTFTLRE
+1782 KNSEDTFTLRE
-1793 ACSKQLGLLNLY
+1793 ACSKQSGLLNLY
-1805 VPEVVN
+1805 VPEIVN
-1811 TAENTRLDLKDA
+1811 TADNCRLNLKDA

-1831 RNGNFTDLQTRRSL
+1831 RNGNFTDLQTRRTL

-1850 YAEGLISKPST
+1850 YNEHLISKPYT
-1861 LTEMLEKDLI
+1861 LTEMYEKDLI

-1883 HRHTILEAIAAGLLD
+1883 HRHTILEALAVGLLD

-1914 IAEAMERGILGADGK
+1914 IAEAMERGLLGADGN
-1929 IILEKQQKEF
+1929 IILEKQQKKF
-1939 TIPEAVREGLL
+1939 TISEAVQEGLL
-1950 TKRVRHSIFDVRGIQ
+1950 TKRVRHSIFD
-1965 NTRTGQSM
+1965 NSY
-1973 SFNEACEA
+1973 
-1981 GAIIP
+1981 
-1986 NAERVVDLATQESF
+1986 
-2000 LISDQKATSI
+2000 LISDERATAI

-2020 KPVGIRDD
+2020 KPIGIKGEHGELD
-2028 RGDYSL
+2028 L
-2034 NLVRAVSK
+2034 NLVRAVSR
-2042 GIVDPTKAV
+2042 GIVDHTKAV
-2051 FFNRNTKHEMSAREA
+2051 FYNKNTKHEMTPHEA
-2066 YDAGLVSLRGAI
+2066 YVSGMINLRGAI
-2078 QVAALFDV
+2078 RIAALFNV

-2096 VEQKKRVSRP
+2096 IEYKKRVSRP
-2106 GQTGF
+2106 GQTGI
-2111 ELATDQV
+2111 EVASDQV

-2141 DIDMSL
+2141 NIDISL
-2147 DDALNQGLVDPS
+2147 DDALSQGLIDPS

-2172 PTIEEKTTESIT
+2172 PTIEEKTTESIM

-2192 KYYPD
+2192 RFYPD
-2197 KNIEESVTTVKRVRT
+2197 KSVEESVTTVKRVRT

-2232 GKGAMEVPVNGYHI
+2232 GKGAIEVPVNGYHI
-2246 YEAERKGIIDL
+2246 YEAERKGIINL
-2257 SSGNITSP
+2257 TTGNITSP
-2265 NVDRAISFADGIEL
+2265 NVDRAISFAEGIEFGL
-2279 GVIDSSSISVK
+2279 IDASSIYVK
-2290 DPKTGRLINVKE
+2290 DPKSRRNINVKE
-2302 ALEKKIIA
+2302 ALEKKIMN
-2310 TDGSISHQ
+2310 TDGSVSHG
-2318 GRSLTIEKAI
+2318 GRDLNIEKAI
-2328 EAGLIIIDA
+2328 EAGVIVIDA
-2337 EAVVPAGGGSKN
+2337 EPVVPSSGVSKN
-2349 IIHIPSGGGPVISF
+2349 VIHIPSGGGPVISF
-2363 RPVGVPVVEE
+2363 RSVGVPVVEE
-2373 AEQSWSFDSTKGL
+2373 HEQSWSFDSTKGV
-2386 LVDHLSGERLTLE
+2386 LVDHMSGERLSLR
-2399 QALHSGKIT
+2399 QALLSGKIT
-2408 PEDLAVR
+2408 ADDLAVR
-2415 DALTGREMSFVEAE
+2415 DALTGREMPFVEAE
-2429 KWGIIDKRGYY
+2429 KWGIIDKSGYY

-2465 VPDNAG
+2465 VLENAG
-2471 DAVHTSVKV
+2471 DAVQTSFKV
-2480 QTRTQVAKKE
+2480 QTKTQVAKKE
-2490 ATSTGTAHGENTLG
+2490 ATSTVTSQDENTLC
-2504 KALSLGWYDS
+2504 KALIHGWYDS
-2514 KSGMFTHP
+2514 NSGMFMPP
-2522 DTNRQMTLK
+2522 DSNRQMTLK
-2531 EAIIKGLFNPYD
+2531 ECIIKGLFDPYD
-2543 TTVLDRRN
+2543 TYVVDMLN
-2551 NKTLSLLEAIQEGIV
+2551 NKTVSLLEAIQEGIV
-2566 DDTAGTVLDTQ
+2566 DDTAGTVLDTR
-2577 TQRKHDLNS
+2577 TQKKYDLNT
-2586 ALQAG
+2586 ALQTG
-2591 ILQGKR
+2591 ILKGK
-2597 FGDSLESG
+2597 FYGDSLESS
-2605 LFSGRLDLATGHY
+2605 LFAGRLDLATGSY

-2634 NLVDHSSVVVR
+2634 NLVDHNSVVVR
-2645 DPASGVEYSYKE
+2645 DPVSGTQYSYKE
-2657 AISRRI
+2657 AVSRRI
-2663 VDPERGLIHNQQ
+2663 VDPERGLVYNQK

-2694 GSTSRPSHSAH
+2694 GSTSRPYHNTQ

-2714 TPFAPK
+2714 TPFSP
-2720 QVLPSSRNGSDRHE
+2720 QQSVEHRSDDRHE
-2734 YVDLGG
+2734 YVDFGD

-2812 RNNRTMSLE
+2812 RNGRIMSLE
-2821 DAKRMGL
+2821 DAKRIGI

-2854 NGVLDAHM
+2854 SGVIDAHM
-2862 EKISLEDAIRAGIID
+2862 EKISLEDAIRTGIID
-2877 IRELSYRNPKSGES
+2877 IRQLSYRNPKSGDS

-2903 DVTLAE
+2903 DVTLTE
-2909 TLPKGVCNP
+2909 TLPKGICNP
-2918 ANNER
+2918 VNNER
-2923 IPIKRAIE
+2923 ITITKAIE

-2943 DPHTRKRLTW
+2943 NPHTRQRLTW
-2953 LDIIKSVYQAITSD
+2953 LDVIKSVYDAITSD

-2988 IDTKSGK
+2988 IDTSTGM

-3002 EDIELKDAVDRGLID
+3002 ENIDLKDAVDRGLID
-3017 SGTYDAITKPF
+3017 SGTYNAMTKPF
-3028 LEDYR
+3028 LNDYR
-3033 THRHLNLI
+3033 TNRHLNLI
-3041 DAVEAKLVDP
+3041 EAVEAKLVDP

-3056 QLSRQSI
+3056 QLSRHSI

-3075 PSEIG
+3075 PEEIG
-3080 ERLRQID
+3080 IKLRQID

-3101 VSSNIFTDPDTGRQ
+3101 VTSNIFTDPDTGRQ
-3115 ITIAQAIEQG
+3115 MTIAQAIDQG
-3125 YIDTGNVEAMEGS
+3125 YIDTGNVEAMEGF
-3138 DEKNLCNIL
+3138 DEKNLSNIV

-3158 IRDKRTSL
+3158 IRDKRTGL

-3171 DAVERDVIDGDS
+3171 DAVDRDIIDGDS

-3196 KEALSRKKIDSDGK
+3196 KEALIRKKIDSDGK

-3220 RDAVKGG
+3220 RDAVKSG
-3227 LIALIASPM
+3227 LVALIASPM

-3254 KFKIENVDGGQ
+3254 KFKIECVDSSGKTGRVNV
-3265 RGSRTSVPKF
+3265 RKF
-3275 REESSVI
+3275 RDETVN
-3282 RLTPHKQEPSLTVR
+3282 RLAPQKAEPSLTVK
-3296 MRHSQT
+3296 MRHSQAS
-3302 NIGDRARS
+3302 IGDRARS
-3310 IIDDPSTLA
+3310 LIDDPSTLA
-3319 DLQHE
+3319 DLQHD
-3324 FLANL
+3324 FIANL
-3329 EANRFDTDEKVITNP
+3329 EANRFDTDEKIIVNP
-3344 SGGQRLSV
+3344 TSGQRLSV
-3352 REAAETGLL
+3352 REAAETGVL

-3406 LNLAQQQSAPSPS
+3406 LNLAQQSAPS
-3419 GEGGVTTRTWTK
+3419 GGTEGGMTTRTWTK
-3431 TVNWHGQPSELR
+3431 TINWQGQPSIFR
-3443 KSRTDPLAAYTTYS
+3443 KSQNDPLNPYTTYS
-3457 SSTTEKTH
+3457 SSVA
-3465 DAPSWAR
+3465 DRMQNALSR

>member
-1 MDRYTPSSDAYY
+1 
-13 DSAEIE
+13 
-19 VLEHYEINRERH
+19 
-31 KDERDGIQ
+31 
-39 KKTFTK
+39 
-45 WVNKHLAKAGSKVDD
+45 
-60 LFVDLR
+60 
-66 DGFSLITLLEVL
+66 
-78 TGERLP
+78 
-84 RENGYTRFHRIQNI
+84 
-98 QYCLDFLRKKSIK
+98 
-111 LVNIRPE
+111 
-118 DIVEGNGKL
+118 
-127 TLGLI
+127 
-132 WTIILNFQVSVI
+132 
-144 KRRQLEEQL
+144 
-153 NSLSH
+153 
-158 NNRTQ
+158 
-163 VTEALH
+163 
-169 ASDASSARDALL
+169 
-181 QWARKVTS
+181 
-189 GYPRVNVTN
+189 
-198 FSSSWKDGLAFNAIL
+198 
-213 HRYRPNLI
+213 
-221 DWNKVSD
+221 
-228 SSVSNRE
+228 
-235 RLETAF
+235 
-241 AAAEREFGVDRLL
+241 
-254 DPQDVD
+254 
-260 TDHPD
+260 
-265 EKSIITY
+265 
-272 VSSLYNALPHL
+272 
-283 PELTKLLSLQQRYIV
+283 
-298 EVRKWME
+298 
-305 WLDRSIVSMND
+305 
-316 PISTISATE
+316 
-325 SLAEMEKFRTESR
+325 
-338 TIYEEEYHRLLE
+338 
-350 TYEYLHRHLSGTE
+350 
-363 HFCIPHNYT
+363 
-372 EHSLTNAWLNL
+372 
-383 TQLSEKRFNRLQ
+383 
-395 SAIVESNLSDL
+395 SNLADL
-406 ISRLTRGI
+406 ISRLSRGI
-414 GITNEKLDLILN
+414 GITNEKLDLILT
-426 RIEEVESRVDSAR
+426 RIEDVESRVDTAR
-439 AGEIER
+439 PGEIER
-445 AVNEIVDDL
+445 TVNEIVDDL
-454 NALEIPI
+454 NALEVPI
-461 GGFFE
+461 GGFFD
-466 DVEELKANNHPE
+466 DVEELKSQNHPE

-501 NQILVRL
+501 NQLLVRL
-508 GVRTETLRKENAA
+508 GVRTETLRKENAS

-552 FLEDL
+552 FFEDL

-625 SLIAFVRAAQLE
+625 SLIAFVRAAQME

-752 VRLENNYNRT
+752 IRLENNYNRT

-767 EGERLLRE
+767 EGERFLRE
-775 LDEMKDILNK
+775 LDEMKEILNK

-808 RITRPIAVTALCDYS
+808 RISRPITVTALCDFS
-823 DKNVHIKAGDEIT
+823 DKNVHIKAGDEVT
-836 LLDNSDLIKWVVRDL
+836 LLDNSDLIKWHIRDIAG
-851 SGAEGTVPSVVFR
+851 SEGTVPSVVFR

-871 LTAYLN
+871 LTGYLN

-885 LRKLWEKKHRMVRF
+885 LKKLWEKKHRMVRF

-920 DPDQR
+920 DPEQR

-955 ELRRTNEHFWNLLN
+955 ELRRTNEHFWDLLN

-978 HSSLFD
+978 HSNLYD
-984 EKIGDLLR
+984 GQIGELLR
-992 KLEDAWRKLND
+992 KLEEAWRKLND
-1003 NAGKPISRTPAELEG
+1003 NAGKPISRTPAELEN
-1018 VIVDHKSFE
+1018 VIVNHKTFE
-1027 DALQALDADVANV
+1027 DALQSLDADVANV
-1040 KELFRQLPNP
+1040 KELFRQLPAP
-1050 TPTQRVNSD
+1050 TPTQRVNND
-1059 RLNSLWEDLWDLS
+1059 RLSSLWEDLWDLS

-1096 RAHEITLNSFDDL
+1096 KAHEITLNSFDDL

-1126 NMVLQQQQTVI
+1126 NM
-1137 DTLNKNVALL
+1137 
-1147 RQHVARTRIGQSS
+1147 
-1160 HPDVDRIEDEVQQL
+1160 
-1174 NVRWE
+1174 
-1179 NVCAQVAERLK
+1179 
-1190 AAERA
+1190 
-1195 LQTQMVYRSE
+1195 
-1205 YENEMAW
+1205 
-1212 LDRVEETINKLRKP
+1212 
-1226 EELHPEQ
+1226 
-1233 YQQQLDLLVAE
+1233 
-1244 YAQLQERTEAIE
+1244 
-1256 NVNREGGKF
+1256 
-1265 IREAKGYDSRMGQ
+1265 
-1278 FHDTIVG
+1278 
-1285 IHGPAIKQ
+1285 
-1293 EFRRTKPQP
+1293 
-1302 KNGAQIVTEEL
+1302 
-1313 EALNRRF
+1313 
-1320 AQLSSLILER
+1320 
-1330 RNNMQVLIQNW
+1330 
-1341 KRQKQEEEDRRKA
+1341 EEEDMRKA
-1354 DEEAKRR
+1354 EEEAKRR

-1371 EDADRLRREREAAEA
+1371 EDADRLRKEREAAEA

-1394 DRARRLAEEADRARR
+1394 ERARRMAAELERAKL
-1409 AAEEAE
+1409 AAEEA
-1415 RRRREEAERKRRE
+1415 RRREEEERKR
-1428 DEDRKRR
+1428 K

-1448 RRREEAEKERRRRE
+1448 RRREREREEEERRRRE
-1462 DEDRDRRRREDEDRE
+1462 REKEDED
-1477 RRRREDED
+1477 
-1485 RERRRREEEERRRRE
+1485 RRRREEEERRRRE
-1500 EEERRRREEE
+1500 EEERRRRQREKDDEDRRRREEE
-1510 ERRRREQEKKKMPPL
+1510 ERRRREEEEKRKKMPPL
-1525 NIVQGNQMHEVVG
+1525 HIMQGSQIHEVVG
-1538 QENPDEWEVMGDLP
+1538 QEHPDEFEVIGDLP
-1552 DVAKITE
+1552 GVAKITE

-1624 AVELGYIDGT
+1624 AVELGYIDGA

-1641 RYGIRHPETKRELTL
+1641 RYGIRHPETGAELTL

-1665 DPETRHLYDIH
+1665 DPQTRHLYDIH
-1676 SGEMLELYD
+1676 TGEILDLYD
-1685 WVAKGILTMETQRK
+1685 WVAHKIVTMDTQRR

-1722 NTVSGQFV
+1722 NTISGHFV

-1736 SMPIRD
+1736 SMPIKD
-1742 ALYHGYLQLVSL
+1742 ALYHGYLQLVSP
-1754 QQIPMIAITLTDAIK
+1754 QQIPMIAITLSDAIQQ
-1769 EGFINANNGEFVD
+1769 GFINANNGEFVD

-1793 ACSKQLGLLNLY
+1793 ACSKQFGLLNLY

-1811 TAENTRLDLKDA
+1811 TAENTRLNLKDA

-1831 RNGNFTDLQTRRSL
+1831 RNGNFTDLQTRRTL

-1850 YAEGLISKPST
+1850 YQEDLISKPYT
-1861 LTEMLEKDLI
+1861 LTEMFEKDLI

-1914 IAEAMERGILGADGK
+1914 IAEAMERGILSADGK

-1965 NTRTGQSM
+1965 NTRTGQTM

-1986 NAERVVDLATQESF
+1986 NAERVVDLATQDSY

-2020 KPVGIRDD
+2020 KPLGIRGD
-2028 RGDYSL
+2028 RGDYDL

-2051 FFNRNTKHEMSAREA
+2051 FFNKSTKHEMTPREA
-2066 YDAGLVSLRGAI
+2066 YDAGLISLRGAI
-2078 QVAALFDV
+2078 QAAALFDV

-2096 VEQKKRVSRP
+2096 VEHKKRVSRP
-2106 GQTGF
+2106 GQPGM
-2111 ELATDQV
+2111 ELASDQV

-2147 DDALNQGLVDPS
+2147 DDALNQGLIDPS

-2172 PTIEEKTTESIT
+2172 PTIEEKTTESVT

-2232 GKGAMEVPVNGYHI
+2232 GKGAMEVPGNGYHI

-2257 SSGNITSP
+2257 TTGNITSP

-2279 GVIDSSSISVK
+2279 GIIDPASISVK
-2290 DPKTGRLINVKE
+2290 DPKSGRLLNVKE
-2302 ALEKKIIA
+2302 ALEKKIIDA
-2310 TDGSISHQ
+2310 DGSVSHQ
-2318 GRSLTIEKAI
+2318 GRHLNIEKAV
-2328 EAGLIIIDA
+2328 EAGIIVIDA
-2337 EAVVPAGGGSKN
+2337 EPVVPASGVSKN

-2363 RPVGVPVVEE
+2363 RPVGAPVVEE
-2373 AEQSWSFDSTKGL
+2373 HEQSWSFDSTKGV
-2386 LVDHLSGERLTLE
+2386 LVDHMTGERLSLE
-2399 QALHSGKIT
+2399 QALLSGKIQ

-2415 DALTGREMSFVEAE
+2415 DALTGREMSFTEAE
-2429 KWGIIDKRGYY
+2429 KWGIVDKKGYY

-2465 VPDNAG
+2465 VLDNAG
-2471 DAVHTSVKV
+2471 DAVHTSVKM
-2480 QTRTQVAKKE
+2480 QTRTQIAKKQ
-2490 ATSTGTAHGENTLG
+2490 ATSTGAPQVDNTLG
-2504 KALSLGWYDS
+2504 RALSLGWYNAKD
-2514 KSGMFTHP
+2514 GMFTHP
-2522 DTNRQMTLK
+2522 DTHRQMTLK

-2543 TTVLDRRN
+2543 TSVVDKKN
-2551 NKTLSLLEAIQEGIV
+2551 NKKISLLEAIQEGIV

-2577 TQRKHDLNS
+2577 TQKKHDLNT
-2586 ALQAG
+2586 ALQMG
-2591 ILQGKR
+2591 ILEGKSI
-2597 FGDSLESG
+2597 GDSLESG
-2605 LFSGRLDLATGHY
+2605 LFSGRLDLATGSY
-2618 TQPGGAPLP
+2618 TQPSGSSVP

-2634 NLVDHSSVVVR
+2634 NLIDQGSIVVR
-2645 DPASGVEYSYKE
+2645 DPASGTEYSYHE
-2657 AISRRI
+2657 AVSRRI
-2663 VDPERGLIHNQQ
+2663 VDPERGLIHNLQ

-2694 GSTSRPSHSAH
+2694 GSTSRPSHTAH

-2714 TPFAPK
+2714 TPFAPQ
-2720 QVLPSSRNGSDRHE
+2720 QVVPRRNGDDRHE

-2812 RNNRTMSLE
+2812 RNNRIMSLE
-2821 DAKRMGL
+2821 DAKRIGL

-2854 NGVLDAHM
+2854 HGVLDAHM

-2891 IPLTQAANMGLV
+2891 IALTQAANMGLV

-2918 ANNER
+2918 VNNER

-2931 LGIVD
+2931 MGIID

-2977 VPVTNALNEGL
+2977 VPVTHALNEGL
-2988 IDTKSGK
+2988 IDPKTGR
-2995 YHNPITS
+2995 YHNPITE

-3017 SGTYDAITKPF
+3017 SGTYDALTKPF

-3033 THRHLNLI
+3033 THRRLNLI
-3041 DAVEAKLVDP
+3041 EAVDAKLVDP

-3056 QLSRQSI
+3056 QVSRHSI

-3080 ERLRQID
+3080 EKLRQID

-3101 VSSNIFTDPDTGRQ
+3101 VTSNIFTDQDTGRQ
-3115 ITIAQAIEQG
+3115 MTIAQAIEQG
-3125 YIDTGNVEAMEGS
+3125 YIDTGSVEAMEGS
-3138 DEKNLCNIL
+3138 DEKNLSNII

-3196 KEALSRKKIDSDGK
+3196 REALVRRKIDNDGK

-3249 DAEGY
+3249 DAELY
-3254 KFKIENVDGGQ
+3254 KFKIESYGGADS

-3275 REESSVI
+3275 REETIV
-3282 RLTPHKQEPSLTVR
+3282 RLTPQKAEPSLTVR

-3302 NIGDRARS
+3302 NVGDRARS

-3324 FLANL
+3324 FLSNL
-3329 EANRFDTDEKVITNP
+3329 EANRFDTDEKIITNP

-3406 LNLAQQQSAPSPS
+3406 LNIAQQQSAPSPG
-3419 GEGGVTTRTWTK
+3419 GEGGSSSRTWTK
-3431 TVNWHGQPSELR
+3431 TVAWHGQPSELR
-3443 KSRTDPLAAYTTYS
+3443 KSRTDPLAPYTTYS
-3457 SSTTEKTH
+3457 SSTTERTQ

>member
-1 MDRYTPSSDAYY
+1 
-13 DSAEIE
+13 
-19 VLEHYEINRERH
+19 
-31 KDERDGIQ
+31 
-39 KKTFTK
+39 
-45 WVNKHLAKAGSKVDD
+45 
-60 LFVDLR
+60 
-66 DGFSLITLLEVL
+66 
-78 TGERLP
+78 
-84 RENGYTRFHRIQNI
+84 
-98 QYCLDFLRKKSIK
+98 
-111 LVNIRPE
+111 
-118 DIVEGNGKL
+118 
-127 TLGLI
+127 
-132 WTIILNFQVSVI
+132 
-144 KRRQLEEQL
+144 
-153 NSLSH
+153 
-158 NNRTQ
+158 
-163 VTEALH
+163 
-169 ASDASSARDALL
+169 
-181 QWARKVTS
+181 
-189 GYPRVNVTN
+189 
-198 FSSSWKDGLAFNAIL
+198 
-213 HRYRPNLI
+213 
-221 DWNKVSD
+221 
-228 SSVSNRE
+228 
-235 RLETAF
+235 
-241 AAAEREFGVDRLL
+241 
-254 DPQDVD
+254 
-260 TDHPD
+260 
-265 EKSIITY
+265 
-272 VSSLYNALPHL
+272 
-283 PELTKLLSLQQRYIV
+283 
-298 EVRKWME
+298 
-305 WLDRSIVSMND
+305 
-316 PISTISATE
+316 
-325 SLAEMEKFRTESR
+325 
-338 TIYEEEYHRLLE
+338 
-350 TYEYLHRHLSGTE
+350 
-363 HFCIPHNYT
+363 
-372 EHSLTNAWLNL
+372 
-383 TQLSEKRFNRLQ
+383 
-395 SAIVESNLSDL
+395 
-406 ISRLTRGI
+406 
-414 GITNEKLDLILN
+414 
-426 RIEEVESRVDSAR
+426 
-439 AGEIER
+439 
-445 AVNEIVDDL
+445 
-454 NALEIPI
+454 
-461 GGFFE
+461 
-466 DVEELKANNHPE
+466 
-478 ANDFYRQVY
+478 
-487 GLHQRRTAYLDRLT
+487 LDRLT
-501 NQILVRL
+501 NQLLVRL

-521 RLESIRTA
+521 RLESVRTS
-529 SFNRVQE
+529 SFSRVQE

-625 SLIAFVRAAQLE
+625 SLIAFVRAAQME

-716 LLALSKCLEEHL
+716 LLSLSKCLEEHL

-742 DAEAWMEEQA
+742 DAEAWMEEQSI
-752 VRLENNYNRT
+752 RLENNYNRT

-775 LDEMKDILNK
+775 LDEMKEILNK

-794 ERCATISPLWQRGE
+794 DRCATISPLWQRGE
-808 RITRPIAVTALCDYS
+808 RITRPITVTALCDYA
-823 DKNVHIKAGDEIT
+823 DKSVHIKAGDEVT
-836 LLDNSDLIKWVVRDL
+836 LLDNSDLIKWLVRDL
-851 SGAEGTVPSVVFR
+851 GGVEGTVPSVVFR

-885 LRKLWEKKHRMVRF
+885 LKKLWEKKHRMVRF

-920 DPDQR
+920 DPEQR

-955 ELRRTNEHFWNLLN
+955 ELRRTNEHFWDLLN

-978 HSSLFD
+978 HSNLYD
-984 EKIGDLLR
+984 GQIGDLLR

-1003 NAGKPISRTPAELEG
+1003 NAGKPISRTPGELES
-1018 VIVDHKSFE
+1018 VILDHKAFE
-1027 DALQALDADVANV
+1027 DALQGLDADVSNV

-1050 TPTQRVNSD
+1050 TPTQRVNND
-1059 RLNSLWEDLWDLS
+1059 RLSSLWEDL
-1072 RMYVERIKVLES
+1072 
-1084 VLNGILEVSDIV
+1084 
-1096 RAHEITLNSFDDL
+1096 
-1109 PAALDKLR
+1109 
-1117 GHHSQLLEM
+1117 
-1126 NMVLQQQQTVI
+1126 
-1137 DTLNKNVALL
+1137 
-1147 RQHVARTRIGQSS
+1147 
-1160 HPDVDRIEDEVQQL
+1160 HPDVDRVEDEVQQL

-1179 NVCAQVAERLK
+1179 NVCSQVADRLK

-1205 YENEMAW
+1205 YESEMAW

-1226 EELHPEQ
+1226 EELRPEQ

-1330 RNNMQVLIQNW
+1330 RNTMQVLIQNW
-1341 KRQKQEEEDRRKA
+1341 KRQKQEEEDRKKA

-1371 EDADRLRREREAAEA
+1371 EDADRLRKEREAAEA

-1394 DRARRLAEEADRARR
+1394 ERARRIAAELERARL
-1409 AAEEAE
+1409 AADEA
-1415 RRRREEAERKRRE
+1415 RRREEEERKRRG
-1428 DEDRKRR
+1428 DEERERERRRK

-1448 RRREEAEKERRRRE
+1448 ERRRRE
-1462 DEDRDRRRREDEDRE
+1462 EEEKEKERERERRRKEDEDRRRRED
-1477 RRRREDED
+1477 
-1485 RERRRREEEERRRRE
+1485 EERRRRE

-1510 ERRRREQEKKKMPPL
+1510 ERRKREEEDRLRNQKKMPPL
-1525 NIVQGNQMHEVVG
+1525 NIMQGRQIHEVVG
-1538 QENPDEWEVMGDLP
+1538 QENPDEFEVMGDLP

-1595 EAVRQGLLDLSAGG
+1595 EAVRQGLLDLSSGG

-1624 AVELGYIDGT
+1624 AVELGYIDGA

-1641 RYGIRHPETKRELTL
+1641 RYGIRHPETGQELTL

-1665 DPETRHLYDIH
+1665 DPQTRHLYDIH
-1676 SGEMLELYD
+1676 SGDVLELYD
-1685 WVAKGILTMETQRK
+1685 WVAHKIVSMETQRK

-1709 PMALHSAIDQGVL
+1709 PMSLHSAIDQGVL

-1742 ALYHGYLQLVSL
+1742 ALYHGYLQLVAA
-1754 QQIPMIAITLTDAIK
+1754 QQIPMIAITLSDTIK
-1769 EGFINANNGEFVD
+1769 QGFINANNGEFVD
-1782 KNTKDTFTLRE
+1782 KNTNDTFTLRD

-1805 VPEVVN
+1805 IPEVVN
-1811 TAENTRLDLKDA
+1811 TADNTRLNLKDA

-1831 RNGNFTDLQTRRSL
+1831 RNGNFTDLQTRRTL

-1850 YAEGLISKPST
+1850 FQEDLISRPYS
-1861 LTEMLEKDLI
+1861 LTEMHENDLI

-1965 NTRTGQSM
+1965 NTRTGQTM

-1986 NAERVVDLATQESF
+1986 NAERVVDLATQDSY
-2000 LISDQKATSI
+2000 LISDEKSTAI
-2010 IDQTLHELLV
+2010 IDKTLHELLV
-2020 KPVGIRDD
+2020 KPVGIRGD
-2028 RGDYSL
+2028 RGDFDM
-2034 NLVRAVSK
+2034 NIVRAVSK
-2042 GIVDPTKAV
+2042 GIVDPTKGV
-2051 FFNRNTKHEMSAREA
+2051 FFNRNTKHEMTPREA

-2096 VEQKKRVSRP
+2096 VEHKKRVSRP
-2106 GQTGF
+2106 GQHGL
-2111 ELATDQV
+2111 ELASDQV
-2118 KVTLAEAMKQGLI
+2118 KVTLSEAMKQGLI
-2131 DSRNQRFRQG
+2131 DSRNQRFKQG

-2172 PTIEEKTTESIT
+2172 PTIEEKTTESVT

-2232 GKGAMEVPVNGYHI
+2232 GKGAMEVPGSGYHI

-2257 SSGNITSP
+2257 STGNITSP

-2279 GVIDSSSISVK
+2279 GIIDAASISVK
-2290 DPKTGRLINVKE
+2290 DPKTGRMLNVKE
-2302 ALEKKIIA
+2302 ALEKNIIDK
-2310 TDGSISHQ
+2310 DGSVTHH
-2318 GRSLTIEKAI
+2318 GRSLNIEKAV
-2328 EAGLIIIDA
+2328 EAGVIVIDA
-2337 EAVVPAGGGSKN
+2337 EAVVPASGMSKN
-2349 IIHIPSGGGPVISF
+2349 IIHIPPGGGPVISF
-2363 RPVGVPVVEE
+2363 RPVGAPVVEE
-2373 AEQSWSFDSTKGL
+2373 SEQSWSFDSTKGV
-2386 LVDHLSGERLTLE
+2386 LVDHMSGERLTLE
-2399 QALHSGKIT
+2399 QALLAGKIQA
-2408 PEDLAVR
+2408 EDLAVR
-2415 DALTGREMSFVEAE
+2415 DALTGREMSFTEAE
-2429 KWGIIDKRGYY
+2429 KWGIVDKRGYY

-2465 VPDNAG
+2465 VLDNAG

-2480 QTRTQVAKKE
+2480 QTRTQVAKKQ
-2490 ATSTGTAHGENTLG
+2490 ATATGAPQIDNTLG
-2504 KALSLGWYDS
+2504 KALSLGWYNASD
-2514 KSGMFTHP
+2514 GMFTHP
-2522 DTNRQMTLK
+2522 DTQRQMTLK

-2543 TTVLDRRN
+2543 TNVVDKKR
-2551 NKTLSLLEAIQEGIV
+2551 NKTISLLEAIQEGIV
-2566 DDTAGTVLDTQ
+2566 DDTAGTVTDTE
-2577 TQRKHDLNS
+2577 TQKKHDLNS
-2586 ALQAG
+2586 ALRNG
-2591 ILQGKR
+2591 LLEGKN
-2597 FGDSLESG
+2597 FADSLESG
-2605 LFSGRLDLATGHY
+2605 LFSGRLDLATGSY
-2618 TQPGGAPLP
+2618 TQPSGAAVP

-2634 NLVDHSSVVVR
+2634 NLVDQDSIVVR
-2645 DPASGVEYSYKE
+2645 DPASGTEYSYHE
-2657 AISRRI
+2657 AVTRRI
-2663 VDPERGLIHNQQ
+2663 VDPERGLIHNKQ

-2689 LIAGA
+2689 VIAGA
-2694 GSTSRPSHSAH
+2694 GSAPRPSHSTH

-2714 TPFAPK
+2714 TPFAPQ
-2720 QVLPSSRNGSDRHE
+2720 QVSLRQSGSDRHE

-2812 RNNRTMSLE
+2812 RNGRTMSLE
-2821 DAKRMGL
+2821 DAKRIGL

-2891 IPLTQAANMGLV
+2891 IPLAQAANMGLV

-2918 ANNER
+2918 TNAER

-2931 LGIVD
+2931 MGIID

-2977 VPVTNALNEGL
+2977 VPVTHALNEGL
-2988 IDTKSGK
+2988 VNTKTGK

-3017 SGTYDAITKPF
+3017 SATYEALTKPF

-3033 THRHLNLI
+3033 THRQLNLI
-3041 DAVEAKLVDP
+3041 EAVDAKLIDP

-3075 PSEIG
+3075 PIEIG
-3080 ERLRQID
+3080 EKLRQID

-3101 VSSNIFTDPDTGRQ
+3101 VTSNIFTDADTGRQ
-3115 ITIAQAIEQG
+3115 MTIAQAIEKG

-3138 DEKNLCNIL
+3138 DEKNLSNVI

-3196 KEALSRKKIDSDGK
+3196 REALVRKKIDNDGK
-3210 YIAGNLKMTL
+3210 FIAGNLKMTL
-3220 RDAVKGG
+3220 RDAVKSG
-3227 LIALIASPM
+3227 LLALIASPM

-3254 KFKIENVDGGQ
+3254 KFKIENYGGDN

-3275 REESSVI
+3275 REETIV
-3282 RLTPHKQEPSLTVR
+3282 RLTPQKAEPSLTVR

-3302 NIGDRARS
+3302 NVGDRARS
-3310 IIDDPSTLA
+3310 FIDDPSTLA

-3329 EANRFDTDEKVITNP
+3329 EASRFDTDEKVITNP

-3361 DVLTGEIVVPDTGRR
+3361 DVLTGEIVVPETGRR

-3406 LNLAQQQSAPSPS
+3406 VNLAQQQSTSAPSP
-3419 GEGGVTTRTWTK
+3419 GGTEPGVSTRTWTK

-3443 KSRTDPLAAYTTYS
+3443 KSRTDPLAPYTTITS
-3457 SSTTEKTH
+3457 SSTERTS
-3465 DAPSWAR
+3465 DAPAWAR

>member
-1 MDRYTPSSDAYY
+1 PQTHPCTRCDAWNVPASLTLLLLLFFVSTVLTMYKVLRSYSKKAERKQEVSRAADRNGHVSSGNYY
-13 DSAEIE
+13 DEGGHHFKGQNGHAANGQLLAVDNRHLSNAYAGQAFSESSSYE
-19 VLEHYEINRERH
+19 TREHFERKVQRVKKTRGERERSRSSRRG
-31 KDERDGIQ
+31 E
-39 KKTFTK
+39 
-45 WVNKHLAKAGSKVDD
+45 
-60 LFVDLR
+60 
-66 DGFSLITLLEVL
+66 EV
-78 TGERLP
+78 
-84 RENGYTRFHRIQNI
+84 
-98 QYCLDFLRKKSIK
+98 S
-111 LVNIRPE
+111 
-118 DIVEGNGKL
+118 
-127 TLGLI
+127 
-132 WTIILNFQVSVI
+132 
-144 KRRQLEEQL
+144 
-153 NSLSH
+153 
-158 NNRTQ
+158 
-163 VTEALH
+163 EALH

-235 RLETAF
+235 RLENAF

-254 DPQDVD
+254 DAQDVD

-283 PELTKLLSLQQRYIV
+283 PELSKFISMQEQYIV
-298 EVRKWME
+298 EARAWME
-305 WLDRSIVSMND
+305 LVERATRLIDDETDRFAVS
-316 PISTISATE
+316 PTE
-325 SLAEMEKFRTESR
+325 SLMKFEKYRDECMADRAREYNRLMEEHEILR
-338 TIYEEEYHRLLE
+338 
-350 TYEYLHRHLSGTE
+350 RHLSGTD
-363 HFCIPHNYT
+363 HFCVPR
-372 EHSLTNAWLNL
+372 NL
-383 TQLSEKRFNRLQ
+383 TGHALTE
-395 SAIVESNLSDL
+395 AWSNLTYLNDHKLTCLRQKIIQSNLADL
-406 ISRLTRGI
+406 ISRLSRGI
-414 GITNEKLDLILN
+414 GITNEKLDLILT
-426 RIEEVESRVDSAR
+426 RVVCNS
-439 AGEIER
+439 
-445 AVNEIVDDL
+445 L
-454 NALEIPI
+454 
-461 GGFFE
+461 
-466 DVEELKANNHPE
+466 
-478 ANDFYRQVY
+478 
-487 GLHQRRTAYLDRLT
+487 
-501 NQILVRL
+501 
-508 GVRTETLRKENAA
+508 
-521 RLESIRTA
+521 
-529 SFNRVQE
+529 
-536 CIEWVRVR
+536 
-544 LEKLSEME
+544 
-552 FLEDL
+552 
-557 ETLEEMFEQHKLD
+557 
-570 NRDIQDFR
+570 
-578 QNVDECIA
+578 
-586 RQAEVSAE
+586 QAEVSAE

-616 SAGRMLDLD
+616 SAGRMLDLVRLRIL
-625 SLIAFVRAAQLE
+625 LIAFVRAAQME

-642 EREEIEVTRNWSDI
+642 EREEIEVTRNWSDV

-728 RDALNLKSFTEEAA
+728 RDALNLKSFTEKRPMQRRGWKSKQY
-742 DAEAWMEEQA
+742 DWKITTT
-752 VRLENNYNRT
+752 VPISISKK
-762 DFDLE
+762 
-767 EGERLLRE
+767 GERLLRE
-775 LDEMKDILNK
+775 LDEMKEILNK

-808 RITRPIAVTALCDYS
+808 RISRPITVTALCDYS
-823 DKNVHIKAGDEIT
+823 DKTVHIKAGAF
-836 LLDNSDLIKWVVRDL
+836 VR
-851 SGAEGTVPSVVFR
+851 
-864 IPPPDPK
+864 
-871 LTAYLN
+871 
-877 RLLQQFEK
+877 
-885 LRKLWEKKHRMVRF
+885 
-899 NMVLNTMKTI
+899 
-909 QGWDLDTFNAI
+909 GWDLDTFNAI
-920 DPDQR
+920 DPEQR

-955 ELRRTNEHFWNLLN
+955 ELRRTNEHFWDLLN

-978 HSSLFD
+978 HAHLFD
-984 EKIGDLLR
+984 GQIGELLR

-1003 NAGKPISRTPAELEG
+1003 NAGKPISRSPAELET
-1018 VIVDHKSFE
+1018 VIMNHKSFE
-1027 DALQALDADVANV
+1027 DALQ
-1040 KELFRQLPNP
+1040 
-1050 TPTQRVNSD
+1050 
-1059 RLNSLWEDLWDLS
+1059 
-1072 RMYVERIKVLES
+1072 VLES

-1096 RAHEITLNSFDDL
+1096 KAHEITLNSFDDL

-1137 DTLNKNVALL
+1137 DSLNKNVALL

-1160 HPDVDRIEDEVQQL
+1160 HPDVDRLEDEVQQL

-1179 NVCAQVAERLK
+1179 NVCTQVAERLK

-1226 EELHPEQ
+1226 EELRPEQ

-1278 FHDTIVG
+1278 FHDSIVG
-1285 IHGPAIKQ
+1285 IHGPAVKQ

-1330 RNNMQVLIQNW
+1330 RNTMQVLIQNW
-1341 KRQKQEEEDRRKA
+1341 KRQKQEED
-1354 DEEAKRR
+1354 
-1361 AFEAARLKAL
+1361 
-1371 EDADRLRREREAAEA
+1371 
-1386 ARRAAEEA
+1386 
-1394 DRARRLAEEADRARR
+1394 
-1409 AAEEAE
+1409 
-1415 RRRREEAERKRRE
+1415 RRRRQRE
-1428 DEDRKRR
+1428 KD
-1435 EDEDRRRREEEER
+1435 DEDRRRREEEER
-1448 RRREEAEKERRRRE
+1448 RRREEEEKRRK
-1462 DEDRDRRRREDEDRE
+1462 
-1477 RRRREDED
+1477 
-1485 RERRRREEEERRRRE
+1485 
-1500 EEERRRREEE
+1500 
-1510 ERRRREQEKKKMPPL
+1510 QMPPL
-1525 NIVQGNQMHEVVG
+1525 NIVQGSQIHEVVG
-1538 QENPDEWEVMGDLP
+1538 QENPDEFEVIGDLP
-1552 DVAKITE
+1552 GVAKITE

-1624 AVELGYIDGT
+1624 AVELGYIDGA

-1641 RYGIRHPETKRELTL
+1641 RYG
-1656 LEAIQIGLY
+1656 LY
-1665 DPETRHLYDIH
+1665 DPQTRHLYDIH
-1676 SGEMLELYD
+1676 TGEMLELYD
-1685 WVAKGILTMETQRK
+1685 WVAHKIVTMDTQRR

-1722 NTVSGQFV
+1722 NTVSGHFV

-1742 ALYHGYLQLVSL
+1742 ALYHGYLQLVSA
-1754 QQIPMIAITLTDAIK
+1754 QQIPMIAITLSDAIK
-1769 EGFINANNGEFVD
+1769 QGFINANNGEFVD

-1793 ACSKQLGLLNLY
+1793 ACSKQFGLLNLY
-1805 VPEVVN
+1805 VPEIVN
-1811 TAENTRLDLKDA
+1811 TAENTRLNLKDA

-1831 RNGNFTDLQTRRSL
+1831 RNGNFTDLQNATYVVSPRGVPGGSDL
-1845 SLREA
+1845 EA
-1850 YAEGLISKPST
+1850 VFTYG
-1861 LTEMLEKDLI
+1861 
-1871 DSTNHFIDRGTK
+1871 N

-1914 IAEAMERGILGADGK
+1914 IAEAMERGILSADGK

-1939 TIPEAVREGLL
+1939 TIPEA
-1950 TKRVRHSIFDVRGIQ
+1950 
-1965 NTRTGQSM
+1965 NTRTGQTM

-1986 NAERVVDLATQESF
+1986 NAERVVDLATQDSY

-2020 KPVGIRDD
+2020 KPLGIRGD
-2028 RGDYSL
+2028 RGDYDL

-2042 GIVDPTKAV
+2042 GIVDHTKAV
-2051 FFNRNTKHEMSAREA
+2051 FFNKSTKHEMTPREA
-2066 YDAGLVSLRGAI
+2066 YDAGLISLRGAI
-2078 QVAALFDV
+2078 QAAALFDV

-2096 VEQKKRVSRP
+2096 VEHKKRVSRP
-2106 GQTGF
+2106 GQP
-2111 ELATDQV
+2111 
-2118 KVTLAEAMKQGLI
+2118 GLI
-2131 DSRNQRFRQG
+2131 
-2141 DIDMSL
+2141 
-2147 DDALNQGLVDPS
+2147 DPS

-2172 PTIEEKTTESIT
+2172 PTIEEKTTESVT

-2192 KYYPD
+2192 KFYPD

-2232 GKGAMEVPVNGYHI
+2232 GKGAMEVPGNGYHI

-2257 SSGNITSP
+2257 TTGNISSP

-2279 GVIDSSSISVK
+2279 GIIDPSSISVK
-2290 DPKTGRLINVKE
+2290 DPKSGRMLNVKE
-2302 ALEKKIIA
+2302 ALEKKIIEA
-2310 TDGSISHQ
+2310 DGSVSYQ
-2318 GRSLTIEKAI
+2318 GRTLNIEKAV
-2328 EAGLIIIDA
+2328 EAGVIVIDA
-2337 EAVVPAGGGSKN
+2337 EAVVPASGVSKN

-2363 RPVGVPVVEE
+2363 RPVGTPVVEE
-2373 AEQSWSFDSTKGL
+2373 SEQSWSFDSTKGVL
-2386 LVDHLSGERLTLE
+2386 IDHMSGERLPLE
-2399 QALHSGKIT
+2399 RALLAGKIQ

-2415 DALTGREMSFVEAE
+2415 DALTGREMSFTEAE

-2465 VPDNAG
+2465 VLDNAV
-2471 DAVHTSVKV
+2471 D
-2480 QTRTQVAKKE
+2480 
-2490 ATSTGTAHGENTLG
+2490 NTLAR
-2504 KALSLGWYDS
+2504 ALSLGWYNAND
-2514 KSGMFTHP
+2514 GMFTHP
-2522 DTNRQMTLK
+2522 DTHRQMTLK

-2543 TTVLDRRN
+2543 TSVVDKKN
-2551 NKTLSLLEAIQEGIV
+2551 NKKISLLEAIQEGIV

-2577 TQRKHDLNS
+2577 TQKKHDLNS
-2586 ALQAG
+2586 ALQMG
-2591 ILQGKR
+2591 ILEGKS

-2605 LFSGRLDLATGHY
+2605 LFSGRLDLATGSY
-2618 TQPGGAPLP
+2618 TQPSGASVP

-2634 NLVDHSSVVVR
+2634 NLVDQSSIVVR
-2645 DPASGVEYSYKE
+2645 DPASGTEYSYHE
-2657 AISRRI
+2657 AVSRRI

-2694 GSTSRPSHSAH
+2694 GSTSRPSHTAH

-2714 TPFAPK
+2714 TPFAPQ
-2720 QVLPSSRNGSDRHE
+2720 QVVQRRNGDDRHE

-2772 MHGDPFV
+2772 MHG
-2779 TETKTTVKS
+2779 
-2788 TSQVQSVE
+2788 
-2796 LEPHAEFV
+2796 
-2804 GIDRIRDK
+2804 
-2812 RNNRTMSLE
+2812 
-2821 DAKRMGL
+2821 
-2828 ARVDKKGKQ
+2828 
-2837 MTKTYSVFRSNI
+2837 
-2849 QNALN
+2849 
-2854 NGVLDAHM
+2854 
-2862 EKISLEDAIRAGIID
+2862 
-2877 IRELSYRNPKSGES
+2877 
-2891 IPLTQAANMGLV
+2891 
-2903 DVTLAE
+2903 
-2909 TLPKGVCNP
+2909 VCNP
-2918 ANNER
+2918 TNNER

-2931 LGIVD
+2931 MGIID

-2977 VPVTNALNEGL
+2977 VPVTHALNEGL
-2988 IDTKSGK
+2988 IDSKTGK
-2995 YHNPITS
+2995 YHNPIT
-3002 EDIELKDAVDRGLID
+3002 EEYIELKDAVDRGLID
-3017 SGTYDAITKPF
+3017 SGTYDALTKPF

-3033 THRHLNLI
+3033 TR
-3041 DAVEAKLVDP
+3041 
-3051 KNKTI
+3051 
-3056 QLSRQSI
+3056 QLSRHSI

-3075 PSEIG
+3075 PREIG
-3080 ERLRQID
+3080 EKLRQID

-3101 VSSNIFTDPDTGRQ
+3101 VTSNIFTDQDTGRQ
-3115 ITIAQAIEQG
+3115 MTIAQAIEQG

-3138 DEKNLCNIL
+3138 DEKNLSNIINSEEFDENSGRIRDKRTSL
-3147 NSEEFDENSGR
+3147 HLTFKDAVERDVIDGDSLLHDLESNVEAMEGSDEKNLSNIINSEEFDENSGR

-3196 KEALSRKKIDSDGK
+3196 REALVRRKIDSDGK

-3227 LIALIASPM
+3227 
-3236 QAAQAVAEAVKRR
+3236 
-3249 DAEGY
+3249 Y
-3254 KFKIENVDGGQ
+3254 KFKIENYGGDS

-3275 REESSVI
+3275 REETIV
-3282 RLTPHKQEPSLTVR
+3282 RLTPQKAEPSLTVR

-3310 IIDDPSTLA
+3310 LIDDPSTLA

-3329 EANRFDTDEKVITNP
+3329 EANRFDTDEKIITNP

-3385 NYVQGDAAKRLME
+3385 NYVQGDAAKRLDGVIEYVHRGTKSCPATE
-3398 SLNMSIEE
+3398 SVAREATIRQNELSDIISELARFQETIYSQHLSFDLCPETAANAHNDVQVCSEVSAKTCYFWCWFRVVMPTVDVQHPAVMALTRISKNALDNWRREVKEKLEAVDTLCFEEADSISPEQLAHLRERRNQLTIDYDNVVREVENLHGSLAILLFRVDPYLSDAHTIVIIPISVWSAVQFAFCCRASIPELQLSQLNVCSLLIEFSSRELLWQSWMTHQTRVIGSIRERSAEPLHLNEARQDARRLLDEITQEESRLKAIGAVLAKIEQEVDALYDSAPVAINRGIHSTEIRNTFNRVDDDFSALQKQCSELIQFQNRIAGLGSEHAENLRRVDDWFSKIEKDLDQVERGSDVDVEQKLVMLEGLNQQVVDGNVHIDHADQASRRLLNALDGLSAHPDASRRHEAESEDRRKRHSQLVERLQQAFNQATAQKAANEGVRDAVHDLCSWIDDFENRSCTNRDIPLIEE
-3406 LNLAQQQSAPSPS
+3406 DLNQLKREEQMLRMDLDSRLSLTNDLENDLKKLAGAGSPGWVEDTEQKLRNAVSRLQKNSTELRGFRDNVNDALEGVIALEAFGIALDRSCDATSA
-3419 GEGGVTTRTWTK
+3419 TLRTMSARDDQGL
-3431 TVNWHGQPSELR
+3431 NEIASELEALD
-3443 KSRTDPLAAYTTYS
+3443 SQLTDMMRTAETIKKIPNVTETQLVDRVIRNADEKLHNLNKELNSKYSTQEEVGRLENDFEDAKQRMADWISQFDAELLELKPVSIDHEKLTEQRGDQLALLDKHK
-3457 SSTTEKTH
+3457 EG
-3465 DAPSWAR
+3465 

>member
-1 MDRYTPSSDAYY
+1 MYKVLRSYSKKAERKQEVSRASDRNGHVSSGNYY
-13 DSAEIE
+13 DEAYHHKGQNGNSMNGGGQLLAVDNRHLSNAYAGQAFSESSSYE
-19 VLEHYEINRERH
+19 TREHFERKVQRVKKTRGERERSRSTRRG
-31 KDERDGIQ
+31 DE
-39 KKTFTK
+39 
-45 WVNKHLAKAGSKVDD
+45 
-60 LFVDLR
+60 
-66 DGFSLITLLEVL
+66 
-78 TGERLP
+78 
-84 RENGYTRFHRIQNI
+84 
-98 QYCLDFLRKKSIK
+98 
-111 LVNIRPE
+111 
-118 DIVEGNGKL
+118 
-127 TLGLI
+127 
-132 WTIILNFQVSVI
+132 VS
-144 KRRQLEEQL
+144 
-153 NSLSH
+153 
-158 NNRTQ
+158 
-163 VTEALH
+163 EALH
-169 ASDASSARDALL
+169 ASDTTSARDALL

-235 RLETAF
+235 RLENAF

-254 DPQDVD
+254 DAQDVD
-260 TDHPD
+260 TEHPD

-283 PELTKLLSLQQRYIV
+283 PELSKWIDLQERYIA
-298 EVRKWME
+298 EARAWME
-305 WLDRSIVSMND
+305 SVERATMAVEGGDT
-316 PISTISATE
+316 PCTISPIE
-325 SLAEMEKFRTESR
+325 SL
-338 TIYEEEYHRLLE
+338 YELE
-350 TYEYLHRHLSGTE
+350 TYRSEFTEYRGAEYQQLLDSHDVLARHLSGTE
-363 HFCIPHNYT
+363 HYSVPRDLGEPSIRDAWSNFTRLT
-372 EHSLTNAWLNL
+372 EQKCEVLRKTVA
-383 TQLSEKRFNRLQ
+383 
-395 SAIVESNLSDL
+395 ESNLADL
-406 ISRLTRGI
+406 ISRLSRGI

-426 RIEEVESRVDSAR
+426 RIEEVESRVESAR
-439 AGEIER
+439 PGEIER

-454 NALEIPI
+454 NALESPI
-461 GGFFE
+461 NGFFD
-466 DVEELKANNHPE
+466 DVEELKAANHPE

-521 RLESIRTA
+521 RLESIRT
-529 SFNRVQE
+529 STFNRVQE

-625 SLIAFVRAAQLE
+625 SLIAFVRAAQME

-752 VRLENNYNRT
+752 IRLENNYNRT

-775 LDEMKDILNK
+775 LDEMKEILNK

-794 ERCATISPLWQRGE
+794 DRCATISPLWQRGE
-808 RITRPIAVTALCDYS
+808 RISRPITVTALCDYS
-823 DKNVHIKAGDEIT
+823 DKNVHIKAGDDVT
-836 LLDNSDLIKWVVRDL
+836 LLDNSDLIKWHIRDL
-851 SGAEGTVPSVVFR
+851 SGSEGTVPSVVFR

-885 LRKLWEKKHRMVRF
+885 LKKLWEKKHRMVRF

-920 DPDQR
+920 DPEQR

-940 AEMDPNDPLALRLKE
+940 TEMDPNDPLALRLKE

-978 HSSLFD
+978 HASLYD
-984 EKIGDLLR
+984 SQIGELLR
-992 KLEDAWRKLND
+992 KLEEAWRKLND
-1003 NAGKPISRTPAELEG
+1003 NAGKPISRSPAELES
-1018 VIVDHKSFE
+1018 VIVNHKAFE
-1027 DALQALDADVANV
+1027 DALQGLDADVANI

-1050 TPTQRVNSD
+1050 TPTQRVNND
-1059 RLNSLWEDLWDLS
+1059 RLSTLWEDLWDLS

-1096 RAHEITLNSFDDL
+1096 KAHEITLNSFDDL

-1137 DTLNKNVALL
+1137 DSLNKNVALL
-1147 RQHVARTRIGQSS
+1147 RQHVARTRIGQSN
-1160 HPDVDRIEDEVQQL
+1160 HPDVDRVEDEVQQL

-1179 NVCAQVAERLK
+1179 NVCAQVADRLK

-1226 EELHPEQ
+1226 EELRPEQ

-1285 IHGPAIKQ
+1285 IHGPAVKQ

-1354 DEEAKRR
+1354 EEEAKRR

-1371 EDADRLRREREAAEA
+1371 EDADRLRKEREAAEA

-1394 DRARRLAEEADRARR
+1394 ERARRMAAELERARL
-1409 AAEEAE
+1409 AAEEAK
-1415 RRRREEAERKRRE
+1415 RREEEERKRRE
-1428 DEDRKRR
+1428 DEERERERRRKEDEDRERERRRREEEERRRKEDEDRERRRLEDEERERERRRREDEERRRREDEERRRREDEERRRR

-1448 RRREEAEKERRRRE
+1448 RK
-1462 DEDRDRRRREDEDRE
+1462 
-1477 RRRREDED
+1477 
-1485 RERRRREEEERRRRE
+1485 REEEERRR
-1500 EEERRRREEE
+1500 
-1510 ERRRREQEKKKMPPL
+1510 KIPPL
-1525 NIVQGNQMHEVVG
+1525 NIVQGSQIHEVVG
-1538 QENPDEWEVMGDLP
+1538 QENPDEFEVMGDLP

-1624 AVELGYIDGT
+1624 AVELGYIDGA

-1641 RYGIRHPETKRELTL
+1641 RYGIRHPDTGAELTL

-1676 SGEMLELYD
+1676 SGDMLELYD
-1685 WVAKGILTMETQRK
+1685 WVARKIVTMDTQRK

-1742 ALYHGYLQLVSL
+1742 ALYHGYLQLVSP
-1754 QQIPMIAITLTDAIK
+1754 QQIPMIAITLTDAIRQ
-1769 EGFINANNGEFVD
+1769 GFVNANNGEFVD
-1782 KNTKDTFTLRE
+1782 KNSKDTFTLRE

-1805 VPEVVN
+1805 IPEVVN

-1831 RNGNFTDLQTRRSL
+1831 RNGNFTDLQTRRTL

-1850 YAEGLISKPST
+1850 HQDDLISKPYS
-1861 LTEMLEKDLI
+1861 LTEMHEKDLI

-1898 AEVRHIV
+1898 AEVRHIL

-1965 NTRTGQSM
+1965 NTRTGQTM

-1986 NAERVVDLATQESF
+1986 NAERVVDLATQDSY
-2000 LISDQKATSI
+2000 LISDQKATAI
-2010 IDQTLHELLV
+2010 IDKTLHELLI
-2020 KPVGIRDD
+2020 KPVGIRGD
-2028 RGDYSL
+2028 RGDYDL

-2042 GIVDPTKAV
+2042 GIIDHTKAV
-2051 FFNRNTKHEMSAREA
+2051 FFNKSTKHEMTPREA
-2066 YDAGLVSLRGAI
+2066 YDAGLVTLRGAI

-2086 SPSLIAPVKK
+2086 PPSLIAPVKK
-2096 VEQKKRVSRP
+2096 VEHKKRVSRP
-2106 GQTGF
+2106 GQHGL
-2111 ELATDQV
+2111 ELASDQV

-2147 DDALNQGLVDPS
+2147 DDALNQGLIDPS

-2172 PTIEEKTTESIT
+2172 PTIEEKTTESVT

-2232 GKGAMEVPVNGYHI
+2232 GKGAMEVPANGYHI

-2257 SSGNITSP
+2257 TTGNITSP
-2265 NVDRAISFADGIEL
+2265 NVERTISFADGIGL
-2279 GVIDSSSISVK
+2279 GIIDASSISVK
-2290 DPKTGRLINVKE
+2290 DPKSGRMISIKE
-2302 ALEKKIIA
+2302 ALDKKVVDV
-2310 TDGSISHQ
+2310 DGSIMHQ
-2318 GRSLTIEKAI
+2318 GRSLNIEKAV
-2328 EAGLIIIDA
+2328 EAGVIVIDA
-2337 EAVVPAGGGSKN
+2337 EPLVPVAGGPKN
-2349 IIHIPSGGGPVISF
+2349 IIQIPSGGGPVISF
-2363 RPVGVPVVEE
+2363 RPVGAPVVEE
-2373 AEQSWSFDSTKGL
+2373 SEQSWSFDSTNGV
-2386 LVDHLSGERLTLE
+2386 LVDHMSGERLTLE
-2399 QALHSGKIT
+2399 QALQAGKIL

-2440 LDKIDNKRLSFT
+2440 LDKIDNKRLSFS

-2465 VPDNAG
+2465 VLDNAG
-2471 DAVHTSVKV
+2471 DAIHTSVKV

-2490 ATSTGTAHGENTLG
+2490 ATATGAPQIDNTLG
-2504 KALSLGWYDS
+2504 KALSLGWYNPTD
-2514 KSGMFTHP
+2514 GMFTHP

-2543 TTVLDRRN
+2543 TSVVDRKK
-2551 NKTLSLLEAIQEGIV
+2551 NKSISLLEAIQEGIV
-2566 DDTAGTVLDTQ
+2566 DDTAGTVLDTE
-2577 TQRKHDLNS
+2577 TQKKHDLTS
-2586 ALQAG
+2586 ALRSG
-2591 ILQGKR
+2591 LLEGKN
-2597 FGDSLESG
+2597 FADSLESG
-2605 LFSGRLDLATGHY
+2605 LFSGRLDLATGSY
-2618 TQPGGAPLP
+2618 TQPSGGAVP

-2634 NLVDHSSVVVR
+2634 NLVDQDSIVVR
-2645 DPASGVEYSYKE
+2645 DPASGTEYSYHE
-2657 AISRRI
+2657 AVTRRI

-2675 TNEATSFPQALTTG
+2675 TNEATSFPQALTSG

-2714 TPFAPK
+2714 TPFAPH
-2720 QVLPSSRNGSDRHE
+2720 QVAFRQNGSDRHE

-2812 RNNRTMSLE
+2812 RNGRTMSLE
-2821 DAKRMGL
+2821 DAKRIGL

-2854 NGVLDAHM
+2854 SGVLDAHM
-2862 EKISLEDAIRAGIID
+2862 EKISLEDAIRAGVID

-2891 IPLTQAANMGLV
+2891 IPLAQAANMGLV

-2918 ANNER
+2918 TNNER

-2931 LGIVD
+2931 LGIID

-2977 VPVTNALNEGL
+2977 VPVTHALNEGL
-2988 IDTKSGK
+2988 VDTKTGK

-3002 EDIELKDAVDRGLID
+3002 EDIDLKDAVDRGLID
-3017 SGTYDAITKPF
+3017 SGTYEALTKPF

-3033 THRHLNLI
+3033 TNRRLNLI
-3041 DAVEAKLVDP
+3041 EAVDVKLVDP

-3056 QLSRQSI
+3056 QLSRHSI

-3080 ERLRQID
+3080 EKLRQID

-3101 VSSNIFTDPDTGRQ
+3101 VSSNIFTEPDTGRQ
-3115 ITIAQAIEQG
+3115 MTIAQAIEEG

-3138 DEKNLCNIL
+3138 DEKNLSNII

-3196 KEALSRKKIDSDGK
+3196 REALVRRKIDNDGK

-3220 RDAVKGG
+3220 RDAVKSG
-3227 LIALIASPM
+3227 LVALIASPM

-3254 KFKIENVDGGQ
+3254 KFKIENYGGGDV

-3275 REESSVI
+3275 REESLI
-3282 RLTPHKQEPSLTVR
+3282 RLTPQKAEPSLTVR

-3329 EANRFDTDEKVITNP
+3329 EASRFDTDEKIITNP
-3344 SGGQRLSV
+3344 TGGQRLSV

-3361 DVLTGEIVVPDTGRR
+3361 DVLTGEIVVPETGRR

-3406 LNLAQQQSAPSPS
+3406 LNLAQQHSSPSP
-3419 GEGGVTTRTWTK
+3419 GGAEGGSSTRTWTK

-3443 KSRTDPLAAYTTYS
+3443 KSRTDPLAPYTSYT
-3457 SSTTEKTH
+3457 SSTTERTS

>member
-1 MDRYTPSSDAYY
+1 MTSTGVMFFS
-13 DSAEIE
+13 
-19 VLEHYEINRERH
+19 
-31 KDERDGIQ
+31 
-39 KKTFTK
+39 
-45 WVNKHLAKAGSKVDD
+45 LAGCKVDD
-60 LFVDLR
+60 LFVDIR

-78 TGERLP
+78 TSERLL
-84 RENGYTRFHRIQNI
+84 RENGHTHFHRIQNV
-98 QYCLDFLRKKSIK
+98 QYCLDFLKRKNIK

-144 KRRQLEEQL
+144 KRRHLEEGPQAESL
-153 NSLSH
+153 NCSS
-158 NNRTQ
+158 Q
-163 VTEALH
+163 VSEAVH
-169 ASDASSARDALL
+169 SSDAFSARDALL
-181 QWARKVTS
+181 QWARRVTN

-228 SSVSNRE
+228 SSVSNIE
-235 RLETAF
+235 RLENAF
-241 AAAEREFGVDRLL
+241 EVAEREFGVDRLL

-272 VSSLYNALPHL
+272 VSSLYHALPQL
-283 PELTKLLSLQQRYIV
+283 PELAK
-298 EVRKWME
+298 
-305 WLDRSIVSMND
+305 
-316 PISTISATE
+316 
-325 SLAEMEKFRTESR
+325 
-338 TIYEEEYHRLLE
+338 
-350 TYEYLHRHLSGTE
+350 
-363 HFCIPHNYT
+363 
-372 EHSLTNAWLNL
+372 
-383 TQLSEKRFNRLQ
+383 
-395 SAIVESNLSDL
+395 SNLADL
-406 ISRLTRGI
+406 ISRLSRGI
-414 GITNEKLDLILN
+414 GITNEKLDLILS
-426 RIEEVESRVDSAR
+426 RIEDVESRVETAR
-439 AGEIER
+439 PGEIER

-466 DVEELKANNHPE
+466 DVEELKSNSHPE

-501 NQILVRL
+501 NQLLVRL
-508 GVRTETLRKENAA
+508 GVRTEALRKENTA
-521 RLESIRTA
+521 RLEAIRTT
-529 SFNRVQE
+529 SFSRVQE

-544 LEKLSEME
+544 LVKLSEME

-557 ETLEEMFEQHKLD
+557 ETLEDMFEQHKVD

-752 VRLENNYNRT
+752 IRLENSYNRT

-767 EGERLLRE
+767 EGERFLRE
-775 LDEMKDILNK
+775 LDEMKEILNK

-794 ERCATISPLWQRGE
+794 DRCATISPLWQRGE
-808 RITRPIAVTALCDYS
+808 RISRPIAVAALCDYS
-823 DKNVHIKAGDEIT
+823 DKNVNIKAGDEVT
-836 LLDNSDLIKWVVRDL
+836 LLDNSDLIKWHVRDL
-851 SGAEGTVPSVVFR
+851 SGAEGVVPSVVFR

-885 LRKLWEKKHRMVRF
+885 IKKLWEKKHRMVRF

-920 DPDQR
+920 DPEQR

-955 ELRRTNEHFWNLLN
+955 ELRRTNEHFWDLLN
-969 ASQKPPEPD
+969 ASQKSPEPD
-978 HSSLFD
+978 LSNLFD
-984 EKIGDLLR
+984 GQIGDLLR
-992 KLEDAWRKLND
+992 KLEDAWRKLNN
-1003 NAGKPISRTPAELEG
+1003 NAGKPISRTPAELES
-1018 VIVDHKSFE
+1018 VIVDHKLFE
-1027 DALQALDADVANV
+1027 DALQGLDADVANV

-1050 TPTQRVNSD
+1050 TPTQRVASD

-1084 VLNGILEVSDIV
+1084 VLNGVLEVSDIV

-1137 DTLNKNVALL
+1137 DGLNRNVALL
-1147 RQHVARTRIGQSS
+1147 RQHVARTRISQSS
-1160 HPDVDRIEDEVQQL
+1160 HPDVDRVEEEVQQL

-1179 NVCAQVAERLK
+1179 NVIAQVSERLK
-1190 AAERA
+1190 ATERA

-1212 LDRVEETINKLRKP
+1212 LDRVEETINKLRRP
-1226 EELHPEQ
+1226 EDLHPEQ

-1265 IREAKGYDSRMGQ
+1265 IREAKGHDSRMGQ
-1278 FHDTIVG
+1278 FHDSIVG

-1293 EFRRTKPQP
+1293 EFRRSKPQP

-1330 RNNMQVLIQNW
+1330 RNIMQVLIQNW
-1341 KRQKQEEEDRRKA
+1341 KRQKQEEEDKRKA

-1371 EDADRLRREREAAEA
+1371 EDADRLRKEREAAEA
-1386 ARRAAEEA
+1386 ARQAAEDA
-1394 DRARRLAEEADRARR
+1394 DRARRLADEAERARR

-1415 RRRREEAERKRRE
+1415 RRRREEEAERRRRE
-1428 DEDRKRR
+1428 EEAERRRR
-1435 EDEDRRRREEEER
+1435 EEDADRRRREEEAEKRRREEEAERRRQEEDAER
-1448 RRREEAEKERRRRE
+1448 RRREEERRRQEEEEKERRRRE
-1462 DEDRDRRRREDEDRE
+1462 DEE
-1477 RRRREDED
+1477 RRRLDD
-1485 RERRRREEEERRRRE
+1485 EERRRKE
-1500 EEERRRREEE
+1500 A
-1510 ERRRREQEKKKMPPL
+1510 KKMPPL
-1525 NIVQGNQMHEVVG
+1525 NILQGNQMHEAIG
-1538 QENPDEWEVMGDLP
+1538 QEHPDEWEVMGNLP

-1595 EAVRQGLLDLSAGG
+1595 EAVRQGLLDLSSGG

-1624 AVELGYIDGT
+1624 AVELGYIDGA

-1641 RYGIRHPETKRELTL
+1641 RYGIRHPETGVELTL

-1665 DPETRHLYDIH
+1665 DPETRHLYDFRT
-1676 SGEMLELYD
+1676 GDMLELYD
-1685 WVAKGILTMETQRK
+1685 WVAKNIVTTDTQRR

-1722 NTVSGQFV
+1722 NTLSGQFV

-1742 ALYHGYLQLVSL
+1742 ALYHGYLQLVPP
-1754 QQIPMIAITLTDAIK
+1754 QQIPMIAITLTDAIR
-1769 EGFINANNGEFVD
+1769 EGFVNANNGEFVD
-1782 KNTKDTFTLRE
+1782 KNTKDSFTLRE
-1793 ACSKQLGLLNLY
+1793 ACSKQFGLLNLY

-1811 TAENTRLDLKDA
+1811 TAEKTRLNLKDA

-1831 RNGNFTDLQTRRSL
+1831 RNGNFTDLQTRRTL

-1850 YAEGLISKPST
+1850 YQDNLISKPYT
-1861 LTEMLEKDLI
+1861 LTEMFENDLI

-1883 HRHTILEAIAAGLLD
+1883 HRHTVLEAIAAGLLD

-1914 IAEAMERGILGADGK
+1914 IAEAMERGILDANGN
-1929 IILEKQQKEF
+1929 IILERQQKEF

-1950 TKRVRHSIFDVRGIQ
+1950 IKRVRHSIFDVRGIQ
-1965 NTRTGQSM
+1965 NTRTNKSM
-1973 SFNEACEA
+1973 NFNEACEA

-1986 NAERVVDLATQESF
+1986 NAERVVDLATQDSY
-2000 LISDQKATSI
+2000 LISDERATAI
-2010 IDQTLHELLV
+2010 IDRTLHELLV
-2020 KPVGIRDD
+2020 KPVGIKDD
-2028 RGDYSL
+2028 RGEYNL

-2042 GIVDPTKAV
+2042 GIVDHTKAV
-2051 FFNRNTKHEMSAREA
+2051 FFDKNTKHEMSPREA
-2066 YDAGLVSLRGAI
+2066 YNSGLVNLRGAI

-2086 SPSLIAPVKK
+2086 PPSLIAPVKK
-2096 VEQKKRVSRP
+2096 VEHKKRVSHP
-2106 GQTGF
+2106 GQAGL
-2111 ELATDQV
+2111 ELASDQV

-2131 DSRNQRFRQG
+2131 DSRHQRFRQG
-2141 DIDMSL
+2141 DIDVSL
-2147 DDALNQGLVDPS
+2147 DDALSQGLIDPS
-2159 SEWIVPSKSNGVG
+2159 SEWIVPSKSNGIG
-2172 PTIEEKTTESIT
+2172 PTIEEKTTEKIT

-2192 KYYPD
+2192 KFYPD
-2197 KNIEESVTTVKRVRT
+2197 KNIEESVTTVKRMRT

-2232 GKGAMEVPVNGYHI
+2232 GKGAIEVPLNGYHI

-2257 SSGNITSP
+2257 NSGNISSP
-2265 NVDRAISFADGIEL
+2265 NVDRAISFAEGIEF
-2279 GVIDSSSISVK
+2279 GVIDASSISVK
-2290 DPKTGRLINVKE
+2290 DPNSGRIFNVKE
-2302 ALEKKIIA
+2302 ALEKKIINS
-2310 TDGSISHQ
+2310 DGSVSHK
-2318 GRSLTIEKAI
+2318 GRVLSIEKAI
-2328 EAGLIIIDA
+2328 ESGIIIIEA
-2337 EAVVPAGGGSKN
+2337 EPIVPASGIAKN
-2349 IIHIPSGGGPVISF
+2349 IIHIPASGGPVISF
-2363 RPVGVPVVEE
+2363 RPVGVPIVEE
-2373 AEQSWSFDSTKGL
+2373 HEQSWSFDSTKGV
-2386 LVDHLSGERLTLE
+2386 LVDHMSGERLTLE
-2399 QALHSGKIT
+2399 QALLSGKIA

-2415 DALTGREMSFVEAE
+2415 DALTGREMPFIEAE
-2429 KWGIIDKRGYY
+2429 KWGIVDKRGYY

-2465 VPDNAG
+2465 VLENAG
-2471 DAVHTSVKV
+2471 DAIHTSVKM
-2480 QTRTQVAKKE
+2480 QTRTQIAKKE
-2490 ATSTGTAHGENTLG
+2490 ASSTGAPQVENTLAR
-2504 KALSLGWYDS
+2504 ALTLGWYNPS
-2514 KSGMFTHP
+2514 SGMFVHP

-2543 TTVLDRRN
+2543 TSVVDKRN

-2566 DDTAGTVLDTQ
+2566 DDTAGTALDTQ
-2577 TQRKHDLNS
+2577 TQKKLDLNT
-2586 ALQAG
+2586 ALQMG
-2591 ILQGKR
+2591 ILTGKS

-2605 LFSGRLDLATGHY
+2605 LFSGRLDLATGTY
-2618 TQPGGAPLP
+2618 TQPGGAPVP

-2634 NLVDHSSVVVR
+2634 NLVDHNSIVVR
-2645 DPASGVEYSYKE
+2645 DPASGAEYSYRE
-2657 AISRRI
+2657 AVSHRI
-2663 VDPERGLIHNQQ
+2663 VDPERGLIHNQK
-2675 TNEATSFPQALTTG
+2675 TNEATSFAQALTTG
-2689 LIAGA
+2689 LIAGI
-2694 GSTSRPSHSAH
+2694 GSTSRPHHSTQ
-2705 KIVEQKLQL
+2705 KIVEQTLQL
-2714 TPFAPK
+2714 TPFAP
-2720 QVLPSSRNGSDRHE
+2720 QQFVRRGNGDGRHE

-2812 RNNRTMSLE
+2812 RNGRIMSLD
-2821 DAKRMGL
+2821 DAKRIGL

-2862 EKISLEDAIRAGIID
+2862 EKISLEDAIRTGIID
-2877 IRELSYRNPKSGES
+2877 IRQLSYRNPKSGES
-2891 IPLTQAANMGLV
+2891 ISLTQAANMGLV

-2909 TLPKGVCNP
+2909 TLPKGICNP
-2918 ANNER
+2918 TNNER
-2923 IPIKRAIE
+2923 IPISKAIE

-2988 IDTKSGK
+2988 IDTKMSK

-3002 EDIELKDAVDRGLID
+3002 EDIDLKDAVDRGLID
-3017 SGTYDAITKPF
+3017 SGTYDAMTKPF
-3028 LEDYR
+3028 LQDYR
-3033 THRHLNLI
+3033 TNRHLNLI
-3041 DAVEAKLVDP
+3041 EAVEAKLVDP

-3056 QLSRQSI
+3056 QFSRHSI

-3080 ERLRQID
+3080 AKLRQID

-3101 VSSNIFTDPDTGRQ
+3101 ISSNIFTDPDTGRQ
-3115 ITIAQAIEQG
+3115 MTIAQAIEQG

-3138 DEKNLCNIL
+3138 DEKNLSNIV

-3158 IRDKRTSL
+3158 IRDKRTNL

-3171 DAVERDVIDGDS
+3171 DAVDRDVIDGDS
-3183 LLHDLESGQTLTL
+3183 LLHDLESGHTLTL
-3196 KEALSRKKIDSDGK
+3196 REALLRKKIDNDGK
-3210 YIAGNLKMTL
+3210 YITGNLKMNL

-3249 DAEGY
+3249 DAESY
-3254 KFKIENVDGGQ
+3254 KFKIESYDGGS

-3275 REESSVI
+3275 REETVI
-3282 RLTPHKQEPSLTVR
+3282 KLTPQKAEPSLTVR

-3302 NIGDRARS
+3302 DIGDRGRS
-3310 IIDDPSTLA
+3310 LIDDPSTLA

-3329 EANRFDTDEKVITNP
+3329 EASRFDTDEKIIVNP
-3344 SGGQRLSV
+3344 VGGQRFSV

-3361 DVLTGEIVVPDTGRR
+3361 DVLTGEIVVPDSGRR

-3385 NYVQGDAAKRLME
+3385 NYIQSDAAKRLME

-3406 LNLAQQQSAPSPS
+3406 LNLAQQSVPSPS
-3419 GEGGVTTRTWTK
+3419 GAEGGMTTRTWTK
-3431 TVNWHGQPSELR
+3431 TINWRGQPSALR
-3443 KSRTDPLAAYTTYS
+3443 ESRTDPLAPYTSYS
-3457 SSTTEKTH
+3457 STSIDGMH
-3465 DAPSWAR
+3465 GGPSWTR